1 MKKFIYLAV
10 GVALMASCSSDF
22 DLSEGG
28 GNAGGSDVIG
38 FQMRTGNTS
47 RATTGLQS
55 AGHYNFGVFGY
66 KENDKVNPIMADY
79 LVGYF
84 DAAKG
89 YDPKTG
95 STVGDQPGIADGK
108 SSWMYEKMGYGQF
121 TGTYAGE
128 TVNPGTPYASNNE
141 GQYLRFWDN
150 KATQTCFYAYAPYV
164 NTGATGNTV
173 TYVDGTPKG
182 ESSDTYVLTIPSG
195 TIKHGFDDPST
206 YEFMYASAK
215 VEKTNYGHDVSLK
228 FNRLNAKVNI
238 KFWEDIEGYSVRLI
252 DLTADYGVA
261 ATPSI
266 KDGTSNKYGYK
277 LGKIYTENGAK
288 IQFNEHAEFQ
298 SMKQYEGLTTSA
310 PLNFKTPTASL
321 IGENRVMATPSPST
335 YYAIPKGSDAEVLAN
350 GAINY
355 TTTGTLDALL
365 KETGLTFHVSYEL
378 ISTTGEKIT
387 VTDATVHVPKDYC
400 NWEANKHYTYIFRIT
415 KNSNG
420 STGTTTPKPE
430 DPEVPTVNALYPI
443 VFDNCVVED
452 WTTEDSEWDI
462 TEGNTAIPYHNITLD
477 KYSVNAGEII
487 KITDITDSDRQ
498 NGHDIKWSN
507 ITVTKKGDSTPL
519 TGYTNGTPDKTINTS
534 GYAAGV
540 YTVTYTCPDYPE
552 HPSDPS
558 DPNYANQNHPQYWS
572 VDFVVGNT
580 YALTTEA
587 GLTEVGLGG
596 KLPVTVTKDG
606 HSFTADAAHL
616 YIEYPKNVDGSKVK
630 VNGSNQI
637 EVASDA
643 TPGIYNLCFKT
654 EYATDGGNVI
664 QVTVAKTPIV
674 VKDYQH
680 TLSTYLVKLG
690 ASPVTINITTP
701 TLHAYATKNLSVS
714 STMGT
719 TGVNLS
725 GNTITVDNTA
735 AEGTYTVT
743 YTVNAGRTSQVVENT
758 TFKVEN
764 TYKLTMSKTTISRD
778 LDRENDESIG
788 SDYIVVK
795 TFKNGN
801 ITDSDSDVP
810 AELQLKVMDGAT
822 DVTNLFK
829 ITKTATQ
836 NRYVLRVRK
845 TAEVNKEYTLVYT
858 GQTGKVVKA
867 KFTVQN

>member
-66 KENDKVNPIMADY
+66 KKNDKVNPIMGNY
-79 LVGYF
+79 LVGYL
-84 DAAKG
+84 DAKG
-89 YDPKTG
+89 YQPGTG
-95 STVGDQPGIADGK
+95 STVGDQPGVAD
-108 SSWMYEKMGYGQF
+108 STSYWMYEKMGYGQF
-121 TGTYAGE
+121 NGTYAGE
-128 TVNPGTPYASNNE
+128 TVNPNTPYASNNE
-141 GQYLRFWDN
+141 GQYLRYWD
-150 KATQTCFYAYAPYV
+150 KSADHTCFYAYAPYV
-164 NTGATGNTV
+164 NTGATGKTV

-182 ESSDTYVLTIPSG
+182 SSHDTYVLTIPNG

-215 VEKTNYGHDVSLK
+215 VLVGDYGHDVSLK

-266 KDGTSNKYGYK
+266 KEANQGSYGYK

-288 IQFNEHAEFQ
+288 IQFNADAEFK
-298 SMKQYEGLTTSA
+298 SMKQYEGVTTSA

-335 YYAIPKGSDAEVLAN
+335 YYAIPKGSTAGVLAN

-355 TTTGTLDALL
+355 TDAGTLEALL

-378 ISTTGEKIT
+378 ISTTGEKIK

-400 NWEANKHYTYIFRIT
+400 NWVANKHYTYIFRIT

-462 TEGNTAIPYHNITLD
+462 TEGNTSIPYHNITLD
-477 KYSVNAGEII
+477 KYSVNAGTP
-487 KITDITDSDRQ
+487 ITITGITDSDRQ
-498 NGHDIKWSN
+498 NGHAINWSSDYVK
-507 ITVTKKGDSTPL
+507 VTKKGESASISGIYDASAHTIATNTL
-519 TGYTNGTPDKTINTS
+519 T
-534 GYAAGV
+534 AGV
-540 YTVTYTCPDYPE
+540 YTVTYTCPHYTG
-552 HPSDPS
+552 
-558 DPNYANQNHPQYWS
+558 ANTNHPETWS
-572 VDFVVGNT
+572 VDFVVGNA
-580 YALTTEA
+580 YALTTEE

-596 KLPVTVTKDG
+596 KLPVTAKNTTTNTTPAG
-606 HSFTADAAHL
+606 TL
-616 YIEYPKNVDGSKVK
+616 YIEYPKNVDGSKVR

-637 EVASDA
+637 VVAADA
-643 TPGIYNLCFKT
+643 TPGTYNLCFKT
-654 EYATDGGNVI
+654 EYTFDGGNVT
-664 QVTVAKTPIV
+664 QVTVAKKKIV

-701 TLHAYATKNLSVS
+701 TLQAEATEALSVN
-714 STMGT
+714 GT
-719 TGVNLS
+719 TGISLDQIAKK
-725 GNTITVDNTA
+725 ITVDNTA
-735 AEGTYTVT
+735 KEGTYTVT
-743 YTVNAGRTSQVVENT
+743 YTVNSGRTSQVVKKT

-764 TYKLTMSKTTISRD
+764 TYDVTLSKNYIRRD
-778 LDRENDESIG
+778 EGRYNDK
-788 SDYIVVK
+788 DYGTDVITVSL
-795 TFKNGN
+795 FKNGVARN
-801 ITDSDSDVP
+801 YSSTVLTIMK
-810 AELQLKVMDGAT
+810 EDGT
-822 DVTNLFK
+822 DVTSNCRFVNINSNTCDLQVS
-829 ITKTATQ
+829 KTVANGTY
-836 NRYVLRVRK
+836 YVVF
-845 TAEVNKEYTLVYT
+845 T
-858 GQTGKVVKA
+858 GQAGKAVKA

>member
-1 MKKFIYLAV
+1 MKKFLYFAV
-10 GVALMASCSSDF
+10 GAALLTGCSSDF
-22 DLSEGG
+22 DLAEGM
-28 GNAGGSDVIG
+28 GNAGGSNTIG
-38 FQMRTGNTS
+38 FQMHTGNTS
-47 RATTGLQS
+47 RATTGLQG

-66 KENDKVNPIMADY
+66 KANDKVNPVMGDY
-79 LVGYF
+79 LVGYL
-84 DAAKG
+84 DAKG
-89 YDPKTG
+89 YQPATG
-95 STVGDQPGIADGK
+95 STVDDQPGVADGT
-108 SSWMYEKMGYGQF
+108 SYWMYEKMGFGQF
-121 TGTYAGE
+121 NGTYAGE
-128 TVNPGTPYASNNE
+128 TVNPNTAYASNNE
-141 GQYLRFWDN
+141 GQYLRYWDQS
-150 KATQTCFYAYAPYV
+150 ASQTCFYAYAPYV
-164 NTGATGNTV
+164 NTGATGKAV

-182 ESSDTYVLTIPSG
+182 TSTSYTDTYVLTIPNG

-215 VEKTNYGHDVSLK
+215 VLSADYGHDVSLK

-298 SMKQYEGLTTSA
+298 SMKQYEGVTTSA

-321 IGENRVMATPSPST
+321 IGENRVLATPSPST
-335 YYAIPKGSDAEVLAN
+335 YYAIPKGSDADVLLN

-355 TTTGTLDALL
+355 TTNGTLDALL

-378 ISTTGEKIT
+378 ISTTGEKIK

-400 NWEANKHYTYIFRIT
+400 NWVANKHYTYIFRIT

-462 TEGNTAIPYHNITLD
+462 TEGNTAIPYHNITLSA
-477 KYSVNAGEII
+477 YSVNAGTDIT
-487 KITDITDSDRQ
+487 ITDITDSDRQ
-498 NGHDIKWSN
+498 NGHEIVWSN
-507 ITVTKKGDSTPL
+507 VTVTKKGESTSISGIYDANTQKITT
-519 TGYTNGTPDKTINTS
+519 TGL
-534 GYAAGV
+534 AAGV
-540 YTVTYTCPDYPE
+540 YTVTYKCPHYTG
-552 HPSDPS
+552 
-558 DPNYANQNHPQYWS
+558 ANKNHPESWS

-580 YALTTEA
+580 YALTTEEN
-587 GLTEVGLGG
+587 LTEVGLGG

-606 HSFTADAAHL
+606 TSFTADADHL
-616 YIEYPKNVDGSKVK
+616 YIEYPKHVDGSKVT
-630 VNGSNQI
+630 VNASNEI
-637 EVASDA
+637 VVAADA
-643 TPGIYNLCFKT
+643 TPGTYNLCFKT

-690 ASPVTINITTP
+690 ASPVDIKVTTP
-701 TLHAYATKNLSVS
+701 TLGDHVTGALSVTS
-714 STMGT
+714 A
-719 TGVNLS
+719 TGVTLS
-725 GNTITVDNTA
+725 GNTVSVANTA

-743 YTVNAGRTSQVVENT
+743 FTVNDTRTSKVVET
-758 TFKVEN
+758 ATFKVEN
-764 TYKLTMSKTTISRD
+764 TYDVTLSKNYIRRD
-778 LDRENDESIG
+778 EGRANNA
-788 SDYIVVK
+788 DYGTDFIKVSL
-795 TFKNGN
+795 FKNGTTAVDASAATVDVVN
-801 ITDSDSDVP
+801 EAGTSVKSACDLSTTSGNTIT
-810 AELQLKVMDGAT
+810 LKVS
-822 DVTNLFK
+822 
-829 ITKTATQ
+829 KTVANGTY
-836 NRYVLRVRK
+836 YV
-845 TAEVNKEYTLVYT
+845 VYK

-867 KFTVQN
+867 QFTVQN

>member
-66 KENDKVNPIMADY
+66 KKNDKVNPIMGNY
-79 LVGYF
+79 LVGYL
-84 DAAKG
+84 DAKG
-89 YDPKTG
+89 YQPGTG
-95 STVGDQPGIADGK
+95 STVGDQPGVADGT
-108 SSWMYEKMGYGQF
+108 SYWMYEKMGYGQF
-121 TGTYAGE
+121 NGTYAGE
-128 TVNPGTPYASNNE
+128 TVNPTPPYASNNE
-141 GQYLRFWDN
+141 GQYLRYWD
-150 KATQTCFYAYAPYV
+150 KSADHTCFYAYAPYV
-164 NTGATGNTV
+164 NTGATGKTV

-182 ESSDTYVLTIPSG
+182 SSHDTYVLTIPNG

-215 VEKTNYGHDVSLK
+215 VLVGDYGHDVSLK

-252 DLTADYGVA
+252 DLTPAYGVA

-266 KDGTSNKYGYK
+266 KEAGQGSYGYK
-277 LGKIYTENGAK
+277 LGKIYTKNGVK
-288 IQFNEHAEFQ
+288 IKFNEDAEFQ
-298 SMKQYEGLTTSA
+298 NLKQYAGETTSA
-310 PLNFKTPTASL
+310 PLDFKTPTASL

-335 YYAIPKGSDAEVLAN
+335 YYAIPKGSGANVLAD
-350 GAINY
+350 GELNY
-355 TTTGTLDALL
+355 SASGSAPATELAQ
-365 KETGLTFHVSYEL
+365 TGLTFHVSYEL

-452 WTTEDSEWDI
+452 WATEDSEWNI
-462 TEGNTAIPYHNITLD
+462 TDGNTPIPYHNITLD
-477 KYSVNAGEII
+477 AYSVNAGAT
-487 KITDITDSDRQ
+487 ITIDDIVDSDRQ
-498 NGHDIKWSN
+498 NGHAIDWN
-507 ITVTKKGDSTPL
+507 AITVTKKGEGASIPGIYDASAHTIATNTL
-519 TGYTNGTPDKTINTS
+519 T
-534 GYAAGV
+534 AGV
-540 YTVTYTCPDYPE
+540 YTVTYTCL
-552 HPSDPS
+552 
-558 DPNYANQNHPQYWS
+558 ANTNHPQTWS

-580 YALTTEA
+580 YELTTEEN
-587 GLTEVGLGG
+587 LSEVGLGG
-596 KLPVTVTKDG
+596 KLPVTVKKDG
-606 HSFTADAAHL
+606 TLFTADAAHL

-630 VNGSNQI
+630 VNESTNQI
-637 EVASDA
+637 EVAADA
-643 TPGIYNLCFKT
+643 TPGTYNLCFKT

-664 QVTVAKTPIV
+664 QVTVAKKQIV

-680 TLSTYLVKLG
+680 SLSTYLVKLG
-690 ASPVTINITTP
+690 ASPVNIHVTTP
-701 TLHAYATKNLSVS
+701 TLGANATGALSLS
-714 STMGT
+714 GPSA
-719 TGVNLS
+719 TGITRS
-725 GNTITVDNTA
+725 GNTISVANTA

-743 YTVNAGRTSQVVENT
+743 YTVNQGRTSEVVKT
-758 TFKVEN
+758 ATFKVEN
-764 TYKLTMSKTTISRD
+764 TYDVTLSKNYIRRD
-778 LDRENDESIG
+778 KDRPNGRDYG
-788 SDYIVVK
+788 SDYIMVSLS
-795 TFKNGN
+795 KNGTN
-801 ITDSDSDVP
+801 VEATPQSNVDITNEAGTSIKTQCLFYEFAGNTIKFKVGKNVP
-810 AELQLKVMDGAT
+810 NGT
-822 DVTNLFK
+822 Y
-829 ITKTATQ
+829 
-836 NRYVLRVRK
+836 YV
-845 TAEVNKEYTLVYT
+845 VYT
-858 GQTGKVVKA
+858 GQAQKVVKA

>member
-66 KENDKVNPIMADY
+66 KKNDKVNPIMGNY
-79 LVGYF
+79 LVGYL
-84 DAAKG
+84 DAKG
-89 YDPKTG
+89 YQPRTG
-95 STVGDQPGIADGK
+95 STVGDQPGVADGT
-108 SSWMYEKMGYGQF
+108 SYWMYEKMGYGQF
-121 TGTYAGE
+121 NGTYAGE
-128 TVNPGTPYASNNE
+128 TVNPNTPYASNNE
-141 GQYLRFWDN
+141 GQYLRYWD
-150 KATQTCFYAYAPYV
+150 KSADHTCFYAYAPYV
-164 NTGATGNTV
+164 NTGATGKTV

-182 ESSDTYVLTIPSG
+182 SSHDTYVLTIPNG

-215 VEKTNYGHDVSLK
+215 VLVGDYGHDVSLK

-252 DLTADYGVA
+252 DLTPAYGVA

-266 KDGTSNKYGYK
+266 KEAGQGSYGYK
-277 LGKIYTENGAK
+277 LGKIYTKNGVK
-288 IQFNEHAEFQ
+288 IKFNADAEFQ
-298 SMKQYEGLTTSA
+298 SLKQYAGETTSD

-335 YYAIPKGSDAEVLAN
+335 YYAIPKGSGANVLAD
-350 GAINY
+350 GELNY
-355 TTTGTLDALL
+355 SASGSAPATELAQ
-365 KETGLTFHVSYEL
+365 TGLTFHVSYEL

-387 VTDATVHVPKDYC
+387 VTDATVHVPQDYC

-452 WTTEDSEWDI
+452 WTTEDTEWNI
-462 TEGNTAIPYHNITLD
+462 TDGNTPIPYHNITLS
-477 KYSVNAGEII
+477 KYSVNAGE
-487 KITDITDSDRQ
+487 DITITSITNSDRQ
-498 NGHDIKWSN
+498 NVHSIDWN
-507 ITVTKKGDSTPL
+507 AITVTKKGDSTPQAV
-519 TGYTNGTPDKTINTS
+519 YTPAEKKISTAGL
-534 GYAAGV
+534 AGV
-540 YTVTYTCPDYPE
+540 YTVTYTCPHYTG
-552 HPSDPS
+552 
-558 DPNYANQNHPQYWS
+558 ANTNHPETWS

-580 YALTTEA
+580 YELTTQDN
-587 GLTEVGLGG
+587 LPEVGLGG
-596 KLPVTVTKDG
+596 KLPVIVKKDNASITPVVG
-606 HSFTADAAHL
+606 QL

-630 VNGSNQI
+630 VNADNQI
-637 EVASDA
+637 EVAANA

-664 QVTVAKTPIV
+664 QVTVAKKQIV

-680 TLSTYLVKLG
+680 SLSTYLVKLG
-690 ASPVTINITTP
+690 ATPVIINVTTP
-701 TLHAYATKNLSVS
+701 TINANATGDLSV
-714 STMGT
+714 TGENGV
-719 TGVNLS
+719 TGVTLLS
-725 GNTITVDNTA
+725 NNTIKVDNSA
-735 AEGTYTVT
+735 KEGTYTVT
-743 YTVNAGRTSQVVENT
+743 YTVNGGRTSQVVKT
-758 TFKVEN
+758 ATFKVEN
-764 TYKLTMSKTTISRD
+764 TYGVTLSKNYIRRD
-778 LDRENDESIG
+778 KDRPNGRDYG
-788 SDYIVVK
+788 SDFIMVSL
-795 TFKNGN
+795 FKNGTTVEATTQSN
-801 ITDSDSDVP
+801 VDITNEAGTSIKTQCLFYEFAGNTIKFKVGKNVP
-810 AELQLKVMDGAT
+810 NGT
-822 DVTNLFK
+822 Y
-829 ITKTATQ
+829 
-836 NRYVLRVRK
+836 YV
-845 TAEVNKEYTLVYT
+845 VYT
-858 GQTGKVVKA
+858 GQAHKVVKA

>member
-1 MKKFIYLAV
+1 
-10 GVALMASCSSDF
+10 MASCSSDF

-47 RATTGLQS
+47 RATTGLQNS
-55 AGHYNFGVFGY
+55 GHYNFGVFGY

-89 YDPKTG
+89 YDPETG

-108 SSWMYEKMGYGQF
+108 SYWMYEKMGYGQF

-128 TVNPGTPYASNNE
+128 TVNPNTPYASNNE

-164 NTGATGNTV
+164 NTGATGKTV

-182 ESSDTYVLTIPSG
+182 SSHDTYVLTIPNG

-215 VEKTNYGHDVSLK
+215 VLVGDYGHDVSLK

-252 DLTADYGVA
+252 DLTPAYGVA

-266 KDGTSNKYGYK
+266 KNGGGSYGYQK
-277 LGKIYTENGAK
+277 GTIYTANGAK
-288 IQFNEHAEFQ
+288 IQFNANAAFQ
-298 SMKQYEGLTTSA
+298 SLKQYAGETTSD

-335 YYAIPKGSDAEVLAN
+335 YYAIPKGSTAGVLPNDAD
-350 GAINY
+350 NY
-355 TTTGTLDALL
+355 TDVGTLHDSLA
-365 KETGLTFHVSYEL
+365 KTGLTFHVSYEL

-452 WTTEDSEWDI
+452 WTTEDSEWNI
-462 TEGNTAIPYHNITLD
+462 TDGNTAIPYHNITLS
-477 KYSVNAGEII
+477 KYSVKAGTDIEI
-487 KITDITDSDRQ
+487 TGITDSDRQ
-498 NGHDIKWSN
+498 NGHAIDWTA
-507 ITVTKKGDSTPL
+507 ITVTKKGESASIPGIYDASAHTIATNTL
-519 TGYTNGTPDKTINTS
+519 T
-534 GYAAGV
+534 AGV
-540 YTVTYTCPDYPE
+540 YTVTYTCPHYTG
-552 HPSDPS
+552 
-558 DPNYANQNHPQYWS
+558 ANTNHPQTWS

-580 YALTTEA
+580 YVLTTEEN
-587 GLTEVGLGG
+587 LSEVGLGG
-596 KLPVTVTKDG
+596 KLPVTVKKDG
-606 HSFTADAAHL
+606 TLFTADAAHL

-630 VNGSNQI
+630 VNESTNQI
-637 EVASDA
+637 EVAADA
-643 TPGIYNLCFKT
+643 TPGTYNLCFKT

-690 ASPVTINITTP
+690 ASPVNIHVTTP
-701 TLHAYATKNLSVS
+701 TLGANATGALSVPS
-714 STMGT
+714 APGIT
-719 TGVNLS
+719 LS

-743 YTVNAGRTSQVVENT
+743 YTVNDTRISKVVKT
-758 TFKVEN
+758 ASFKVEN
-764 TYKLTMSKTTISRD
+764 TYDVTLSKNYIRRD
-778 LDRENDESIG
+778 KDRPNGESYG
-788 SDYIVVK
+788 TDYIMVSL
-795 TFKNGN
+795 FKNGTN
-801 ITDSDSDVP
+801 SVDADAVQSSIDITNEAGTSVKTLCYFYGPSSN
-810 AELQLKVMDGAT
+810 KIK
-822 DVTNLFK
+822 FK
-829 ITKTATQ
+829 
-836 NRYVLRVRK
+836 VRK
-845 TAEVNKEYTLVYT
+845 NVPNGTYYVVYT

>member
-1 MKKFIYLAV
+1 MKKFFYLAV

-66 KENDKVNPIMADY
+66 KKNDMVNPIMADY
-79 LVGYF
+79 LVGYL
-84 DAAKG
+84 DAKG
-89 YDPKTG
+89 YQPRTG
-95 STVGDQPGIADGK
+95 STVGDLPGVADGT
-108 SSWMYEKMGYGQF
+108 SYWMYEKMGYGQF

-128 TVNPGTPYASNNE
+128 TVNPNTPYASNNE
-141 GQYLRFWDN
+141 GQYLRYWD
-150 KATQTCFYAYAPYV
+150 KSADHTCFYAYAPYV
-164 NTGATGNTV
+164 NTGATGKTV

-182 ESSDTYVLTIPSG
+182 SSHDTYVLTIPNG

-215 VEKTNYGHDVSLK
+215 VLVGDYGHDVSLK

-266 KDGTSNKYGYK
+266 KEAGQGSYGYK
-277 LGKIYTENGAK
+277 LGKIYTKNGVK
-288 IQFNEHAEFQ
+288 IKFNADAEFQ
-298 SMKQYEGLTTSA
+298 NLKQYAGETTSD

-335 YYAIPKGSDAEVLAN
+335 YYAIPKGSGANVLAD
-350 GAINY
+350 GELNY
-355 TTTGTLDALL
+355 SASGSAPATELAQ
-365 KETGLTFHVSYEL
+365 TGLTFHVSYEL

-387 VTDATVHVPKDYC
+387 VTDATVHVPQDYC

-420 STGTTTPKPE
+420 STGTTTPKPT

-452 WTTEDSEWDI
+452 WATEDTEWNI
-462 TEGNTAIPYHNITLD
+462 TDGNTAIPYHNITLS
-477 KYSVNAGEII
+477 KYSVNAGE
-487 KITDITDSDRQ
+487 DITITSITNSDRQ
-498 NGHDIKWSN
+498 NVHSIDWN
-507 ITVTKKGDSTPL
+507 AITVTKKGDSTPQAV
-519 TGYTNGTPDKTINTS
+519 YTPAEKKISTAGL
-534 GYAAGV
+534 AGV
-540 YTVTYTCPDYPE
+540 YTVTYTCPHYTG
-552 HPSDPS
+552 
-558 DPNYANQNHPQYWS
+558 ANTNHPETWS

-580 YALTTEA
+580 YELTTQDN
-587 GLTEVGLGG
+587 LPEVGLGG
-596 KLPVTVTKDG
+596 KLPVIVKKDNASITPVVG
-606 HSFTADAAHL
+606 QL

-630 VNGSNQI
+630 VNADNQI
-637 EVASDA
+637 EVAANA

-664 QVTVAKTPIV
+664 QVTVAKKQIV

-680 TLSTYLVKLG
+680 SLSTYLVKLG
-690 ASPVTINITTP
+690 ATPVIINVTTP
-701 TLHAYATKNLSVS
+701 TINANATGDLSV
-714 STMGT
+714 TGENGV
-719 TGVNLS
+719 TGVTLLS
-725 GNTITVDNTA
+725 NNTIKVDNSA
-735 AEGTYTVT
+735 KEGTYTVT
-743 YTVNAGRTSQVVENT
+743 YTVNGGRTSQVVKT
-758 TFKVEN
+758 ATFKVEN
-764 TYKLTMSKTTISRD
+764 TYGVTLSKNYIRRD
-778 LDRENDESIG
+778 KDRPNGRDYG
-788 SDYIVVK
+788 SDFIMVSL
-795 TFKNGN
+795 FKNGTTVEATTQSN
-801 ITDSDSDVP
+801 VDITNEAGTSIKTQCLFYEFAGNTIKFKVGKNVP
-810 AELQLKVMDGAT
+810 NGT
-822 DVTNLFK
+822 Y
-829 ITKTATQ
+829 
-836 NRYVLRVRK
+836 YV
-845 TAEVNKEYTLVYT
+845 VYT
-858 GQTGKVVKA
+858 GQAHKVVKA

>member
-66 KENDKVNPIMADY
+66 KANDKVNPIMGDY

-84 DAAKG
+84 DAANG
-89 YDPKTG
+89 YAPKAG
-95 STVGDQPGIADGK
+95 STWGDQPGVADGT
-108 SSWMYEKMGYGQF
+108 SYWMYEKMGYGQF

-141 GQYLRFWDN
+141 GQYLRYWDKSAN
-150 KATQTCFYAYAPYV
+150 QTCFYAYAPYV
-164 NTGATGNTV
+164 NTVAKGKTV

-182 ESSDTYVLTIPSG
+182 SSTDTYVLTIPNG
-195 TIKHGFDDPST
+195 AIKHGFDDPST

-215 VEKTNYGHDVSLK
+215 VLSADYGHDVSLK

-288 IQFNEHAEFQ
+288 IQFNEHAAFQ
-298 SMKQYEGLTTSA
+298 SMKQYEGVTTSA

-321 IGENRVMATPSPST
+321 IGENRVLATPSPST

-400 NWEANKHYTYIFRIT
+400 NWVANKHYTYIFRIT

-462 TEGNTAIPYHNITLD
+462 TEGNTAIPYHNITLS
-477 KYSVNAGEII
+477 KYSVNAGED
-487 KITDITDSDRQ
+487 ITITSITDSDRQ
-498 NGHDIKWSN
+498 NVHSIDWN
-507 ITVTKKGDSTPL
+507 AITVTKKGDSTPQAV
-519 TGYTNGTPDKTINTS
+519 YTPAEKKIATNTL
-534 GYAAGV
+534 AAGV
-540 YTVTYTCPDYPE
+540 YTVTYTCPHYTG
-552 HPSDPS
+552 
-558 DPNYANQNHPQYWS
+558 ANTNHPETWS

-580 YALTTEA
+580 YELTTQDN
-587 GLTEVGLGG
+587 LPEVGLGG
-596 KLPVTVTKDG
+596 KLPVIVKKDNASITPVVG
-606 HSFTADAAHL
+606 QL

-630 VNGSNQI
+630 VNNDNQI
-637 EVASDA
+637 EVAANA

-664 QVTVAKTPIV
+664 QVTVAKKEIV

-680 TLSTYLVKLG
+680 SLSTYLVKLG
-690 ASPVTINITTP
+690 ATPVIINVTTP
-701 TLHAYATKNLSVS
+701 TINANATGDLSV
-714 STMGT
+714 TGENGV
-719 TGVNLS
+719 TGVTLLS
-725 GNTITVDNTA
+725 NNTIKVDNSA
-735 AEGTYTVT
+735 KEGTYTVT
-743 YTVNAGRTSQVVENT
+743 YTVNGGRTSQVVKT
-758 TFKVEN
+758 ATFKVEN
-764 TYKLTMSKTTISRD
+764 TYGVTLSKNYIRRD
-778 LDRENDESIG
+778 KDRPNGRDYG
-788 SDYIVVK
+788 SDFIMVSL
-795 TFKNGN
+795 FKNGTTVEATTQSN
-801 ITDSDSDVP
+801 VDITNEAGTSIKTQCLFYEFAGNTIKFKVGKNVP
-810 AELQLKVMDGAT
+810 NGT
-822 DVTNLFK
+822 Y
-829 ITKTATQ
+829 
-836 NRYVLRVRK
+836 YV
-845 TAEVNKEYTLVYT
+845 VYT
-858 GQTGKVVKA
+858 GQDHKVVKA

>member
-1 MKKFIYLAV
+1 MKKFFYLAV

-47 RATTGLQS
+47 RATTGLQNS
-55 AGHYNFGVFGY
+55 GHYNFGVFGY

-89 YDPKTG
+89 YDPETG

-108 SSWMYEKMGYGQF
+108 SYWMYEKMGYGQF
-121 TGTYAGE
+121 NGTYAGE
-128 TVNPGTPYASNNE
+128 TVNPNTPYASNNE
-141 GQYLRFWDN
+141 GQYLRYWD
-150 KATQTCFYAYAPYV
+150 KSADHTCFYAYAPYV
-164 NTGATGNTV
+164 NTGATGKTV

-182 ESSDTYVLTIPSG
+182 SSHDTYVLTIPNG
-195 TIKHGFDDPST
+195 TIQHGFDDPST

-215 VEKTNYGHDVSLK
+215 VLVGDYGHDVSLK

-252 DLTADYGVA
+252 DLTPAYGVA

-266 KDGTSNKYGYK
+266 KEDGQGSYGYK
-277 LGKIYTENGAK
+277 LGKIYTKNGVK
-288 IQFNEHAEFQ
+288 IKFNADAEFQ
-298 SMKQYEGLTTSA
+298 NLKQYAGETTSA
-310 PLNFKTPTASL
+310 PLDFKTPTASL

-335 YYAIPKGSDAEVLAN
+335 YYAIPKGSGANVLAD
-350 GAINY
+350 GELNY
-355 TTTGTLDALL
+355 SASGSAPATELAQ
-365 KETGLTFHVSYEL
+365 TGLTFHVSYEL

-452 WTTEDSEWDI
+452 WATEDSEWNI
-462 TEGNTAIPYHNITLD
+462 TDGNTPIPYHNITLS
-477 KYSVNAGEII
+477 KYSVNAGED
-487 KITDITDSDRQ
+487 ITITSITDSDRQ
-498 NGHDIKWSN
+498 NVHNINWN
-507 ITVTKKGDSTPL
+507 AITVTKKGDSAPQEV
-519 TGYTNGTPDKTINTS
+519 YTSAEKKIATNTL
-534 GYAAGV
+534 AAGV
-540 YTVTYTCPDYPE
+540 YTVTYTCPY
-552 HPSDPS
+552 
-558 DPNYANQNHPQYWS
+558 YTGANTNHPKTWS

-580 YALTTEA
+580 YELTTQDN
-587 GLTEVGLGG
+587 LPEVGLGG
-596 KLPVTVTKDG
+596 KLPVIVKKDNASITPVVG
-606 HSFTADAAHL
+606 QL

-630 VNGSNQI
+630 VNADNQI
-637 EVASDA
+637 EVAANA

-664 QVTVAKTPIV
+664 QVTVAKKQIV

-680 TLSTYLVKLG
+680 SLSTYLVKLG
-690 ASPVTINITTP
+690 ATPVTINVTTP
-701 TLHAYATKNLSVS
+701 TIDANATGDLSV
-714 STMGT
+714 TGENGV
-719 TGVNLS
+719 TGVTLLS
-725 GNTITVDNTA
+725 NTTIKVDNSA
-735 AEGTYTVT
+735 KEGTYTVT
-743 YTVNAGRTSQVVENT
+743 YTVNGGRTSQVVKT
-758 TFKVEN
+758 ATFKVEN
-764 TYKLTMSKTTISRD
+764 TYGVTLSKNYIRRD
-778 LDRENDESIG
+778 KDRPNGRDYG
-788 SDYIVVK
+788 SDFIMVSL
-795 TFKNGN
+795 FKNGTTVEATTQSN
-801 ITDSDSDVP
+801 VDITNEAGTSIKTQCLFYEFAGNTIKFKVGKNVP
-810 AELQLKVMDGAT
+810 NGT
-822 DVTNLFK
+822 Y
-829 ITKTATQ
+829 
-836 NRYVLRVRK
+836 YV
-845 TAEVNKEYTLVYT
+845 VYT
-858 GQTGKVVKA
+858 GQAHKVVKA

>member
-1 MKKFIYLAV
+1 MKKFVYLAV

-66 KENDKVNPIMADY
+66 KENDKVNPIMGNY
-79 LVGYF
+79 LVGYL
-84 DAAKG
+84 DAKG
-89 YDPKTG
+89 YQPGTG

-108 SSWMYEKMGYGQF
+108 SYWMYEKMGYGQF
-121 TGTYAGE
+121 NGTYAGE

-150 KATQTCFYAYAPYV
+150 SSTQTCFYAYAPYV
-164 NTGATGNTV
+164 NTGATSKTV

-182 ESSDTYVLTIPSG
+182 SSTDTYVLTIPNG
-195 TIKHGFDDPST
+195 AIKHGFDDPST

-215 VEKTNYGHDVSLK
+215 VEKINYGHDVSLK

-252 DLTADYGVA
+252 DLTPAYGVA

-277 LGKIYTENGAK
+277 HGAIYVENGAK
-288 IQFNEHAEFQ
+288 IQFNENAVFQ
-298 SMKQYEGLTTSA
+298 SLKQYEGVTTQE
-310 PLNFKTPTASL
+310 PLNFKSPTAPA
-321 IGENRVMATPSPST
+321 IGESRVLATSSPST
-335 YYAIPKGSDAEVLAN
+335 YYAIPKGSDAGVLSN
-350 GAINY
+350 TAIQY
-355 TTTGTLDALL
+355 TDAGTLNTLL

-400 NWEANKHYTYIFRIT
+400 DWTANKHYTYIFRIT

-420 STGTTTPKPE
+420 STGTTTPKPD
-430 DPEVPTVNALYPI
+430 DPEVPSVPALYPI

-462 TEGNTAIPYHNITLD
+462 TGENTPIPYHNITLD

-540 YTVTYTCPDYPE
+540 YTVTYKCPDYPE

-558 DPNYANQNHPQYWS
+558 DPNYANQNHPKSWS

-580 YALTTEA
+580 YALATEA
-587 GLTEVGLGG
+587 DLTEVGLGG
-596 KLPVTVTKDG
+596 KLPVTVKKDG
-606 HSFTADAAHL
+606 TSFTADAAHL

-630 VNGSNQI
+630 VNESTNQI
-637 EVASDA
+637 EVAADA
-643 TPGIYNLCFKT
+643 TPGTYNLCFKT

-664 QVTVAKTPIV
+664 QVTVAKKQIV

-680 TLSTYLVKLG
+680 SLSTYLVKLG
-690 ASPVTINITTP
+690 ASPVNIHVTTP
-701 TLHAYATKNLSVS
+701 TLGANATGALSVPS
-714 STMGT
+714 A
-719 TGVNLS
+719 TGITLS
-725 GNTITVDNTA
+725 GNTISVANTA

-743 YTVNAGRTSQVVENT
+743 YTVNQGRTSEVVKT
-758 TFKVEN
+758 ATFKVEN
-764 TYKLTMSKTTISRD
+764 TYDVTLSKNYIRRD
-778 LDRENDESIG
+778 KDRPNGDG
-788 SDYIVVK
+788 YGTDYIMVSL
-795 TFKNGN
+795 FKNGTPN
-801 ITDSDSDVP
+801 VDANAVQSTVDITNEAGTSVKTLCHFYEPSANTIKFKVGKNVP
-810 AELQLKVMDGAT
+810 NGT
-822 DVTNLFK
+822 F
-829 ITKTATQ
+829 
-836 NRYVLRVRK
+836 YV
-845 TAEVNKEYTLVYT
+845 VYT
-858 GQTGKVVKA
+858 GQDHKVVKA

>member
-79 LVGYF
+79 LVGYL
-84 DAAKG
+84 DAKG
-89 YDPKTG
+89 YQPRTG
-95 STVGDQPGIADGK
+95 STVGDQPGVADGT
-108 SSWMYEKMGYGQF
+108 SYWMYEKMGYGQF
-121 TGTYAGE
+121 NGTYAGE
-128 TVNPGTPYASNNE
+128 TVNPNTPYASNNE
-141 GQYLRFWDN
+141 GQYLRYWD
-150 KATQTCFYAYAPYV
+150 KSADHTCFYAYAPYV
-164 NTGATGNTV
+164 NTGATGKTV

-182 ESSDTYVLTIPSG
+182 SSHDTYVLTIPNG

-215 VEKTNYGHDVSLK
+215 VSVGDYGHDVSLK

-252 DLTADYGVA
+252 DLTPAYGVA

-266 KDGTSNKYGYK
+266 KEAGQGSYGYK
-277 LGKIYTENGAK
+277 LGKIYTENGVK
-288 IQFNEHAEFQ
+288 IKFNADAEFQ
-298 SMKQYEGLTTSA
+298 SLKQYAGETTSD

-335 YYAIPKGSDAEVLAN
+335 YYAIPKGSGANVLAD
-350 GAINY
+350 GELNY
-355 TTTGTLDALL
+355 SASGSAPATELAQ
-365 KETGLTFHVSYEL
+365 TGLTFHVSYEL

-387 VTDATVHVPKDYC
+387 VTDATVHVPQDYC

-420 STGTTTPKPE
+420 STGTTTPDPT

-452 WTTEDSEWDI
+452 WATEDSEWNI
-462 TEGNTAIPYHNITLD
+462 TDGNTPIPYHNITLS
-477 KYSVNAGEII
+477 KYSVNAGED
-487 KITDITDSDRQ
+487 ITITSITDSERQ
-498 NGHDIKWSN
+498 NVHNINWN
-507 ITVTKKGDSTPL
+507 AITVTKKGESASISGIYDASAHTIATNTL
-519 TGYTNGTPDKTINTS
+519 T
-534 GYAAGV
+534 AGV
-540 YTVTYTCPDYPE
+540 YTVTYTCPHYTG
-552 HPSDPS
+552 
-558 DPNYANQNHPQYWS
+558 ANKNHPETWS

-580 YALTTEA
+580 YELTTEVN
-587 GLTEVGLGG
+587 LSEVGLGG
-596 KLPVTVTKDG
+596 KLPVTVKKDG
-606 HSFTADAAHL
+606 TPFAADAAHL

-630 VNGSNQI
+630 VNESTNQI
-637 EVASDA
+637 EVAADA
-643 TPGIYNLCFKT
+643 TPGTYNLCFKT

-664 QVTVAKTPIV
+664 QVTVAKKQIV

-680 TLSTYLVKLG
+680 SLSTYLVKLG
-690 ASPVTINITTP
+690 ASPVNIHVTTP
-701 TLHAYATKNLSVS
+701 TLGANATGALSVTS
-714 STMGT
+714 A
-719 TGVNLS
+719 TGITLS
-725 GNTITVDNTA
+725 GNTISVDNSA

-743 YTVNAGRTSQVVENT
+743 YTVNQGRTSEVVKT
-758 TFKVEN
+758 ATFKVEN
-764 TYKLTMSKTTISRD
+764 TYDVTLSKNYIRRD
-778 LDRENDESIG
+778 KDRPNGRDYG
-788 SDYIVVK
+788 SDYIMVSF
-795 TFKNGN
+795 FKNGTN
-801 ITDSDSDVP
+801 VEATTVQSNVDITNEAGTSIKTQCLFYEFAGNTIKFKVRKDVP
-810 AELQLKVMDGAT
+810 NGT
-822 DVTNLFK
+822 Y
-829 ITKTATQ
+829 
-836 NRYVLRVRK
+836 YV
-845 TAEVNKEYTLVYT
+845 VYT
-858 GQTGKVVKA
+858 GQAHKVVKA

>member
-66 KENDKVNPIMADY
+66 KKNDKVNPIMGNY
-79 LVGYF
+79 LVGYL
-84 DAAKG
+84 DAKG
-89 YDPKTG
+89 YQPRTG
-95 STVGDQPGIADGK
+95 STVGDQPGVADGT
-108 SSWMYEKMGYGQF
+108 SYWMYEKMGYGQF
-121 TGTYAGE
+121 NGTYAGE
-128 TVNPGTPYASNNE
+128 TVNPNTPYASNNE
-141 GQYLRFWDN
+141 GQYLRYWD
-150 KATQTCFYAYAPYV
+150 KSADHTCFYAYAPYV
-164 NTGATGNTV
+164 NTGATGKTV

-182 ESSDTYVLTIPSG
+182 SSHDTYVLTIPNG
-195 TIKHGFDDPST
+195 TIEHGFDDPST

-215 VEKTNYGHDVSLK
+215 VLVGDYGHDVSLK

-252 DLTADYGVA
+252 DLTPAYGVA

-266 KDGTSNKYGYK
+266 KEAGQGSYGYK
-277 LGKIYTENGAK
+277 LGKIYTKNGVK
-288 IQFNEHAEFQ
+288 IQFNADAEFQ
-298 SMKQYEGLTTSA
+298 NLKQYAGETTSD

-335 YYAIPKGSDAEVLAN
+335 YYAIPKGSGANVLAD
-350 GAINY
+350 GELNY
-355 TTTGTLDALL
+355 IASGSAPATELAQ
-365 KETGLTFHVSYEL
+365 TGLTFHVSYEL

-452 WTTEDSEWDI
+452 WATEDSEWNI
-462 TEGNTAIPYHNITLD
+462 TDGNTAIPYHNITLS
-477 KYSVNAGEII
+477 KYSVNAGAT
-487 KITDITDSDRQ
+487 ITIDDIVDSDRQ
-498 NGHDIKWSN
+498 NGHAIDWN
-507 ITVTKKGDSTPL
+507 AITVTKKGEGSSIPGIYDASAHTIATNTL
-519 TGYTNGTPDKTINTS
+519 T
-534 GYAAGV
+534 AGV
-540 YTVTYTCPDYPE
+540 YTVTYTCPHYTG
-552 HPSDPS
+552 
-558 DPNYANQNHPQYWS
+558 ANTNHPKTWS

-580 YALTTEA
+580 YELTTEVN
-587 GLTEVGLGG
+587 LSEVGLGG
-596 KLPVTVTKDG
+596 KLPVTVKKDG
-606 HSFTADAAHL
+606 TSFTADAAHL

-630 VNGSNQI
+630 VNESTNQI
-637 EVASDA
+637 EVAADA
-643 TPGIYNLCFKT
+643 TPGTYNLCFKT

-664 QVTVAKTPIV
+664 QVTVAKKQIV

-680 TLSTYLVKLG
+680 SLSTYLVKLG
-690 ASPVTINITTP
+690 ASPVNIHVTTP
-701 TLHAYATKNLSVS
+701 TLGANATGALSVPS
-714 STMGT
+714 A
-719 TGVNLS
+719 TGITLS
-725 GNTITVDNTA
+725 GNTISVANTA

-743 YTVNAGRTSQVVENT
+743 YTVNQGRTSEVVKT
-758 TFKVEN
+758 ATFKVEN
-764 TYKLTMSKTTISRD
+764 TYDVTLSKNYIRRD
-778 LDRENDESIG
+778 KDRPNGDG
-788 SDYIVVK
+788 YGTDYIMVSL
-795 TFKNGN
+795 FKNGTPN
-801 ITDSDSDVP
+801 VDANAVQSTVDITNEAGTSVKTLCHFYEPSANTIKFKVGKNVP
-810 AELQLKVMDGAT
+810 NGT
-822 DVTNLFK
+822 Y
-829 ITKTATQ
+829 
-836 NRYVLRVRK
+836 YV
-845 TAEVNKEYTLVYT
+845 VYT
-858 GQTGKVVKA
+858 GQAHKVVKA

>member
-1 MKKFIYLAV
+1 MKKFFYLAV

-89 YDPKTG
+89 YDPETG

-108 SSWMYEKMGYGQF
+108 SYWMYEKMGYGQF

-128 TVNPGTPYASNNE
+128 TVNPNTPYASNNE

-215 VEKTNYGHDVSLK
+215 VLSADYGHDVSLK

-288 IQFNEHAEFQ
+288 IQFNEHAALQ
-298 SMKQYEGLTTSA
+298 SMKQYEGVTTSA

-321 IGENRVMATPSPST
+321 IGENRVLATPSPST

-400 NWEANKHYTYIFRIT
+400 NWVANKHYTYIFRIT

-452 WTTEDSEWDI
+452 WATEDSEWNI
-462 TEGNTAIPYHNITLD
+462 TDGNTPIPYHNITLD
-477 KYSVNAGEII
+477 AYSVNAGTDIEI
-487 KITDITDSDRQ
+487 TGITDSDRQ
-498 NGHDIKWSN
+498 NGHAINWN
-507 ITVTKKGDSTPL
+507 AITVTKKGESASIPGIYDASAHTIATNTL
-519 TGYTNGTPDKTINTS
+519 T
-534 GYAAGV
+534 AGV
-540 YTVTYTCPDYPE
+540 YTVTYTCP
-552 HPSDPS
+552 
-558 DPNYANQNHPQYWS
+558 ANTNHPQTWS

-580 YALTTEA
+580 YALTTEE

-596 KLPVTVTKDG
+596 KLPVNVTKDTAP
-606 HSFTADAAHL
+606 FTPDAANL

-630 VNGSNQI
+630 VNADKQI
-637 EVASDA
+637 EVAADA
-643 TPGIYNLCFKT
+643 TPGTYNLCFKT
-654 EYATDGGNVI
+654 EYTTDGGNVI

-680 TLSTYLVKLG
+680 SLSTYLVKLG
-690 ASPVTINITTP
+690 ASPVTIHVTTP
-701 TLHAYATKNLSVS
+701 TLGANVTGALSVTS
-714 STMGT
+714 A
-719 TGVNLS
+719 TGIALS

-735 AEGTYTVT
+735 AEDTYTVT
-743 YTVNAGRTSQVVENT
+743 YTVNDTRISKVVKT
-758 TFKVEN
+758 ATFKVEN
-764 TYKLTMSKTTISRD
+764 TYGVTLSKNYIRRD
-778 LDRENDESIG
+778 KDRPNGQDYG
-788 SDYIVVK
+788 SDFIMVSL
-795 TFKNGN
+795 FKNGTTVEATTVQSN
-801 ITDSDSDVP
+801 VDITNEAGSSIKTQCEFYEVSGNTIKFKVRKDVP
-810 AELQLKVMDGAT
+810 NGT
-822 DVTNLFK
+822 Y
-829 ITKTATQ
+829 
-836 NRYVLRVRK
+836 YV
-845 TAEVNKEYTLVYT
+845 VYT
-858 GQTGKVVKA
+858 GQAHKVVKA

>member
-66 KENDKVNPIMADY
+66 KANDKVNPIMGDY

-84 DAAKG
+84 DAANG
-89 YDPKTG
+89 YAPKAG
-95 STVGDQPGIADGK
+95 STWGDQPGVAD
-108 SSWMYEKMGYGQF
+108 STSYWMYEKMGFGQF

-128 TVNPGTPYASNNE
+128 TVNPNTPYASNNE
-141 GQYLRFWDN
+141 GQYLRYWD
-150 KATQTCFYAYAPYV
+150 KSASQTCFYAYAPYV
-164 NTGATGNTV
+164 NTGATHKTV

-215 VEKTNYGHDVSLK
+215 VLSADYGHDVSLK

-252 DLTADYGVA
+252 DLTPAYGVA

-288 IQFNEHAEFQ
+288 IQFNEHAAFQ
-298 SMKQYEGLTTSA
+298 SMKQYEGVTTSA

-335 YYAIPKGSDAEVLAN
+335 YYAIPKGSDAGVLPN

-355 TTTGTLDALL
+355 TDAGTLNSLL
-365 KETGLTFHVSYEL
+365 KETGLTVHVSYEL
-378 ISTTGEKIT
+378 ISTTGEKIK

-400 NWEANKHYTYIFRIT
+400 NWVANKHYTYIFRIT

-462 TEGNTAIPYHNITLD
+462 TEGNTAIPYHNITLS
-477 KYSVNAGEII
+477 KYSVNAGED
-487 KITDITDSDRQ
+487 ITITSITDSDRQ
-498 NGHDIKWSN
+498 NVHSIDWN
-507 ITVTKKGDSTPL
+507 AITVTKKGDSTPQAVYTPAEKKIATNTL
-519 TGYTNGTPDKTINTS
+519 T
-534 GYAAGV
+534 AGV
-540 YTVTYTCPDYPE
+540 YTVTYTCPHYTG
-552 HPSDPS
+552 
-558 DPNYANQNHPQYWS
+558 ANTNHPETWS

-580 YALTTEA
+580 YELTTQDN
-587 GLTEVGLGG
+587 LPEVGLGG
-596 KLPVTVTKDG
+596 KLPVIVKKDNASITPVVG
-606 HSFTADAAHL
+606 QL

-630 VNGSNQI
+630 VNESTNQI
-637 EVASDA
+637 EVAADA
-643 TPGIYNLCFKT
+643 TPGTYNLCFKT
-654 EYATDGGNVI
+654 EYATDEGNVI
-664 QVTVAKTPIV
+664 QVTVAKKQIV

-680 TLSTYLVKLG
+680 SLSTYLVKLG
-690 ASPVTINITTP
+690 ATPVIINVTTP
-701 TLHAYATKNLSVS
+701 TINANATGDLSV
-714 STMGT
+714 TGENGV
-719 TGVNLS
+719 TGVTLLS
-725 GNTITVDNTA
+725 NNTIKVDNSA
-735 AEGTYTVT
+735 KEGTYTVT
-743 YTVNAGRTSQVVENT
+743 YTVNGGRTSQVVKT
-758 TFKVEN
+758 ATFKVEN
-764 TYKLTMSKTTISRD
+764 TYGVTLSKNYIRRD
-778 LDRENDESIG
+778 KDRPNGRDYG
-788 SDYIVVK
+788 SDFIMVSL
-795 TFKNGN
+795 FKNGTTVEATTQSN
-801 ITDSDSDVP
+801 VDITNEAGTSIKTQCLFYEFAGNTIKFKVGKNVP
-810 AELQLKVMDGAT
+810 NGT
-822 DVTNLFK
+822 Y
-829 ITKTATQ
+829 
-836 NRYVLRVRK
+836 YV
-845 TAEVNKEYTLVYT
+845 VYT
-858 GQTGKVVKA
+858 GQAHKVVKA

>member
-108 SSWMYEKMGYGQF
+108 SYWMYEKMGYGQF
-121 TGTYAGE
+121 NGTYAGE
-128 TVNPGTPYASNNE
+128 TVNPNTPYASNNE
-141 GQYLRFWDN
+141 GQYLRYWD
-150 KATQTCFYAYAPYV
+150 KSADHTCFYAYAPYV
-164 NTGATGNTV
+164 NTGATGKTV

-182 ESSDTYVLTIPSG
+182 SSHDTYVLTIPNG
-195 TIKHGFDDPST
+195 TIEHGFDDPST

-215 VEKTNYGHDVSLK
+215 VLVGDYGHDVSLK

-252 DLTADYGVA
+252 DLTPAYGVA

-266 KDGTSNKYGYK
+266 KEDGQGSYGYK
-277 LGKIYTENGAK
+277 LGRIYTKNGVK
-288 IQFNEHAEFQ
+288 IKFNADAEFQ
-298 SMKQYEGLTTSA
+298 NLKQYAGETTSD

-335 YYAIPKGSDAEVLAN
+335 YYAIPKGSGANVLAD
-350 GAINY
+350 GELNY
-355 TTTGTLDALL
+355 SASGSAPATELAQ
-365 KETGLTFHVSYEL
+365 TGLTFHVSYEL

-452 WTTEDSEWDI
+452 WATEDSEWNI
-462 TEGNTAIPYHNITLD
+462 TDGNTAIPYHNITLD
-477 KYSVNAGEII
+477 AYSVNAGTDIEI
-487 KITDITDSDRQ
+487 TGITDSDRQ
-498 NGHDIKWSN
+498 NGHAINWN
-507 ITVTKKGDSTPL
+507 AITVTKKGNATNLDKYNSGTHKIST
-519 TGYTNGTPDKTINTS
+519 TGL
-534 GYAAGV
+534 AAGV
-540 YTVTYTCPDYPE
+540 YTVTYTCPY
-552 HPSDPS
+552 
-558 DPNYANQNHPQYWS
+558 YTGANTNHPKTWS

-580 YALTTEA
+580 YELTTEVN
-587 GLTEVGLGG
+587 LSEVGLGG
-596 KLPVTVTKDG
+596 KLPVTVKKDG
-606 HSFTADAAHL
+606 TPFTADATHL

-630 VNGSNQI
+630 VNNDNQI
-637 EVASDA
+637 EVAADA
-643 TPGIYNLCFKT
+643 TPGTYNLCFKT

-664 QVTVAKTPIV
+664 QVTVAKKQIV

-680 TLSTYLVKLG
+680 SLSTYLVKLG
-690 ASPVTINITTP
+690 ASPVNIHVTTP
-701 TLHAYATKNLSVS
+701 TLGANATGALSVPS
-714 STMGT
+714 A
-719 TGVNLS
+719 TGITLS
-725 GNTITVDNTA
+725 GNTISVANTA
-735 AEGTYTVT
+735 AEGAYTVT
-743 YTVNAGRTSQVVENT
+743 YTVNGGRTSEVVKT
-758 TFKVEN
+758 ATFKVEN
-764 TYKLTMSKTTISRD
+764 TYGVTLSKNYIRRD
-778 LDRENDESIG
+778 KDRPNGLDYG
-788 SDYIVVK
+788 SDFIMVSL
-795 TFKNGN
+795 FKNGTTVEATTRSN
-801 ITDSDSDVP
+801 VDITNEAGTSIKTQCLFYEFAGNTIKFKVGKNVP
-810 AELQLKVMDGAT
+810 NGT
-822 DVTNLFK
+822 Y
-829 ITKTATQ
+829 
-836 NRYVLRVRK
+836 YV
-845 TAEVNKEYTLVYT
+845 VYT
-858 GQTGKVVKA
+858 GQAHKVVKA

>member
-47 RATTGLQS
+47 RATTGLQNS
-55 AGHYNFGVFGY
+55 GHYNFGVFGY

-89 YDPKTG
+89 YDPETG

-108 SSWMYEKMGYGQF
+108 SYWMYEKMGYGQF

-128 TVNPGTPYASNNE
+128 TVNPNTPYASNNE
-141 GQYLRFWDN
+141 GQYLRYWD
-150 KATQTCFYAYAPYV
+150 KSADHTCFYAYAPYV
-164 NTGATGNTV
+164 NTGAKGKTV

-182 ESSDTYVLTIPSG
+182 SSHDTYVLTIPNG

-215 VEKTNYGHDVSLK
+215 VLVGDYGHDVSLK

-252 DLTADYGVA
+252 DLTSAYGVA

-266 KDGTSNKYGYK
+266 KNGGGSYGYQK
-277 LGKIYTENGAK
+277 GTIYTANGAK
-288 IQFNEHAEFQ
+288 IQFNDNAEFQ
-298 SMKQYEGLTTSA
+298 SLKQYAGETTSD

-335 YYAIPKGSDAEVLAN
+335 YYAIPKGSTAGVLAN
-350 GAINY
+350 DAVSY
-355 TTTGTLDALL
+355 TDAGELHDSL
-365 KETGLTFHVSYEL
+365 AKTGLTFHVSYEL

-420 STGTTTPKPE
+420 STATTTPDPT

-462 TEGNTAIPYHNITLD
+462 TEGNTAIPYHNITLS
-477 KYSVNAGEII
+477 KYSVNAGED
-487 KITDITDSDRQ
+487 ITITSITDSDRQ
-498 NGHDIKWSN
+498 NVHYIDWN
-507 ITVTKKGDSTPL
+507 AITVTKKGDSTPQAV
-519 TGYTNGTPDKTINTS
+519 YTPAEKKIATNTL
-534 GYAAGV
+534 AAGV
-540 YTVTYTCPDYPE
+540 YTVTYTCPHYTG
-552 HPSDPS
+552 
-558 DPNYANQNHPQYWS
+558 ANTNHPETWS

-580 YALTTEA
+580 YELTTQDN
-587 GLTEVGLGG
+587 LPEVGLGG
-596 KLPVTVTKDG
+596 KLPVIVKKDNASITPVVG
-606 HSFTADAAHL
+606 QL

-630 VNGSNQI
+630 VNADNQI
-637 EVASDA
+637 EVAANA

-664 QVTVAKTPIV
+664 QVTVAKKQIV

-680 TLSTYLVKLG
+680 SLSTYLVKLG
-690 ASPVTINITTP
+690 DSPVIINVTTP
-701 TLHAYATKNLSVS
+701 TIDANATGDLSMPS
-714 STMGT
+714 A
-719 TGVNLS
+719 TGITLS
-725 GNTITVDNTA
+725 GNTISVANTA

-743 YTVNAGRTSQVVENT
+743 YTVNQGRTSQVVKYAS
-758 TFKVEN
+758 FKVEN
-764 TYKLTMSKTTISRD
+764 TYDVTLSKNYIRRD
-778 LDRENDESIG
+778 KDRPNGVDYG
-788 SDYIVVK
+788 SDFIMVSLS
-795 TFKNGN
+795 KNGTN
-801 ITDSDSDVP
+801 VEATPQSNVDITNEAGTSIKTQCLFYEFAGNTIKFKVGKNVP
-810 AELQLKVMDGAT
+810 NGT
-822 DVTNLFK
+822 Y
-829 ITKTATQ
+829 
-836 NRYVLRVRK
+836 YV
-845 TAEVNKEYTLVYT
+845 VYT
-858 GQTGKVVKA
+858 GQAHKVVKA

>member
-47 RATTGLQS
+47 RATTGLQNS
-55 AGHYNFGVFGY
+55 GHYNFGVFGY

-89 YDPKTG
+89 YDPETG

-108 SSWMYEKMGYGQF
+108 SYWMYEKMGYGQF

-128 TVNPGTPYASNNE
+128 TVNPNTPYASNNE

-182 ESSDTYVLTIPSG
+182 SSHDTYVLTIPNG

-215 VEKTNYGHDVSLK
+215 VLVGDYGHDVSLK

-266 KDGTSNKYGYK
+266 KNGGGSYGYQK
-277 LGKIYTENGAK
+277 GTIYTANGAK
-288 IQFNEHAEFQ
+288 IQFNDNAEFQ
-298 SMKQYEGLTTSA
+298 SLKQYAGETTSD

-335 YYAIPKGSDAEVLAN
+335 YYAIPKGSTAGVLAN
-350 GAINY
+350 DAVSY
-355 TTTGTLDALL
+355 TDAGELHDSL
-365 KETGLTFHVSYEL
+365 AKTGLTFHVSYEL

-452 WTTEDSEWDI
+452 WTTEDTEWNI
-462 TEGNTAIPYHNITLD
+462 TDGNTPIPYHNITLS
-477 KYSVNAGEII
+477 KYSVNAGTT
-487 KITDITDSDRQ
+487 ITIDDIVDSDRQ
-498 NGHDIKWSN
+498 NGHAIDWN
-507 ITVTKKGDSTPL
+507 AITVTKKGESASIPGIYDASAHTIATNTL
-519 TGYTNGTPDKTINTS
+519 T
-534 GYAAGV
+534 AGV
-540 YTVTYTCPDYPE
+540 YTVTYTCP
-552 HPSDPS
+552 
-558 DPNYANQNHPQYWS
+558 ANTNHPQTWS

-580 YALTTEA
+580 YELTTEVN
-587 GLTEVGLGG
+587 LSEVGLGG
-596 KLPVTVTKDG
+596 KLPVTVKKDG
-606 HSFTADAAHL
+606 TPFTADAAHL

-630 VNGSNQI
+630 VNESTNQI
-637 EVASDA
+637 EVAADA
-643 TPGIYNLCFKT
+643 TPGTYNLCFKT

-664 QVTVAKTPIV
+664 QVTVAKKQIV

-680 TLSTYLVKLG
+680 SLSTYLVKLG
-690 ASPVTINITTP
+690 ASPVTIHVTTP
-701 TLHAYATKNLSVS
+701 TLGANVTGALSVTS
-714 STMGT
+714 A
-719 TGVNLS
+719 TGIALS

-735 AEGTYTVT
+735 AEDTYTVT
-743 YTVNAGRTSQVVENT
+743 YTVNDTRISKVVKT
-758 TFKVEN
+758 ATFKVEN
-764 TYKLTMSKTTISRD
+764 TYGVTLSKNYIRRD
-778 LDRENDESIG
+778 KDRPNGQDYG
-788 SDYIVVK
+788 SDFIMVSL
-795 TFKNGN
+795 FKNGTTVEATTVQSN
-801 ITDSDSDVP
+801 VDITNEAGNSIKTQCEFYEVSGNTIKFKVRKDVP
-810 AELQLKVMDGAT
+810 NGT
-822 DVTNLFK
+822 Y
-829 ITKTATQ
+829 
-836 NRYVLRVRK
+836 YV
-845 TAEVNKEYTLVYT
+845 VYT

>member
-89 YDPKTG
+89 YDPETG
-95 STVGDQPGIADGK
+95 STIGDQPGIADGK
-108 SSWMYEKMGYGQF
+108 SYWMYEKMGYGQF

-128 TVNPGTPYASNNE
+128 TVNPNTPYASNNE

-164 NTGATGNTV
+164 NTGATGKTV

-182 ESSDTYVLTIPSG
+182 SSHDTYVLTIPNG

-215 VEKTNYGHDVSLK
+215 VLVGDYGHDVSLK

-266 KDGTSNKYGYK
+266 KNGGGSYGYQK
-277 LGKIYTENGAK
+277 GTIYTANGAK
-288 IQFNEHAEFQ
+288 IQFNDNAEFQ
-298 SMKQYEGLTTSA
+298 SLKQYAGETTSD

-335 YYAIPKGSDAEVLAN
+335 YYAIPKGSTAGVLAN
-350 GAINY
+350 DAVSY
-355 TTTGTLDALL
+355 TDAGELHDSL
-365 KETGLTFHVSYEL
+365 AKTGLTFHVSYEL

-452 WTTEDSEWDI
+452 WATEDSEWNI
-462 TEGNTAIPYHNITLD
+462 TDGNTPIPYHNITLD
-477 KYSVNAGEII
+477 AYSVNAGAT
-487 KITDITDSDRQ
+487 ITIDDIVDSDRQ
-498 NGHDIKWSN
+498 NGHAIDWN
-507 ITVTKKGDSTPL
+507 AITVTKKGEGASIPGIYDASAHTIATNTL
-519 TGYTNGTPDKTINTS
+519 T
-534 GYAAGV
+534 AGV
-540 YTVTYTCPDYPE
+540 YTVTYTCPHYTG
-552 HPSDPS
+552 
-558 DPNYANQNHPQYWS
+558 ANTNHPQTWS

-580 YALTTEA
+580 YVLTTEKN
-587 GLTEVGLGG
+587 LSEVGLGG
-596 KLPVTVTKDG
+596 KLPVTVKKDG
-606 HSFTADAAHL
+606 TLFTADAAHL

-630 VNGSNQI
+630 VNESTNQI
-637 EVASDA
+637 EVAADA
-643 TPGIYNLCFKT
+643 TPGTYNLCFKT
-654 EYATDGGNVI
+654 EYTTDGGNVI
-664 QVTVAKTPIV
+664 QVTVAKKQIV

-680 TLSTYLVKLG
+680 SLSTYLVKLG
-690 ASPVTINITTP
+690 ASPVNIHVTTP
-701 TLHAYATKNLSVS
+701 TLGANATGALSVTS
-714 STMGT
+714 A
-719 TGVNLS
+719 TGITLS
-725 GNTITVDNTA
+725 GNTISVANTA

-743 YTVNAGRTSQVVENT
+743 YTVNDTRISKVVKT
-758 TFKVEN
+758 ATFKVEN
-764 TYKLTMSKTTISRD
+764 TYDVTLSKNYIRRD
-778 LDRENDESIG
+778 KDRPNGRDYG
-788 SDYIVVK
+788 SDYIMVSF
-795 TFKNGN
+795 FKNGTN
-801 ITDSDSDVP
+801 VEATTVQSNVDITNEAGTSIKTQCLFYEFAGNTIKFKVGKNVP
-810 AELQLKVMDGAT
+810 NGT
-822 DVTNLFK
+822 Y
-829 ITKTATQ
+829 
-836 NRYVLRVRK
+836 YV
-845 TAEVNKEYTLVYT
+845 VYT
-858 GQTGKVVKA
+858 GQAHKVVKA

>member
-89 YDPKTG
+89 YDPETG

-108 SSWMYEKMGYGQF
+108 SYWMYEKMGYGQF

-128 TVNPGTPYASNNE
+128 TVNPNTPYASNNE

-252 DLTADYGVA
+252 DLTPAYGVA

-266 KDGTSNKYGYK
+266 MEAGQGSYGYK
-277 LGKIYTENGAK
+277 LGKIYTKNGVK
-288 IQFNEHAEFQ
+288 IQFNADAEFQ
-298 SMKQYEGLTTSA
+298 SLKQYAGETTSD

-335 YYAIPKGSDAEVLAN
+335 YYAIPKGSGANVLAD
-350 GAINY
+350 GELNY
-355 TTTGTLDALL
+355 SASGSAPATELAQ
-365 KETGLTFHVSYEL
+365 TGLTFHVSYEL

-387 VTDATVHVPKDYC
+387 VTDATVHVPQDYC

-452 WTTEDSEWDI
+452 WTTEDTEWNI
-462 TEGNTAIPYHNITLD
+462 TDGNTPIPYHNITLS
-477 KYSVNAGEII
+477 KYSVNAGE
-487 KITDITDSDRQ
+487 DITITSITNSDRQ
-498 NGHDIKWSN
+498 NVHSIDWN
-507 ITVTKKGDSTPL
+507 AITVTKKGDSTPQAV
-519 TGYTNGTPDKTINTS
+519 YTPAEKKISTAGL
-534 GYAAGV
+534 AGV
-540 YTVTYTCPDYPE
+540 YTVTYTCPHYTG
-552 HPSDPS
+552 
-558 DPNYANQNHPQYWS
+558 ANTNHPETWS

-580 YALTTEA
+580 YELTTQDN
-587 GLTEVGLGG
+587 LPEVGLGG
-596 KLPVTVTKDG
+596 KLPVIVKKDNASITPVVG
-606 HSFTADAAHL
+606 QL

-630 VNGSNQI
+630 VNADNQI
-637 EVASDA
+637 EVAANA

-664 QVTVAKTPIV
+664 QVTVAKKQIV

-680 TLSTYLVKLG
+680 SLSTYLVKLG
-690 ASPVTINITTP
+690 ATPVIINVTTP
-701 TLHAYATKNLSVS
+701 TINANATGDLSV
-714 STMGT
+714 TGENGV
-719 TGVNLS
+719 TGVTLLS
-725 GNTITVDNTA
+725 NNTIKVDNSA
-735 AEGTYTVT
+735 KEGTYTVT
-743 YTVNAGRTSQVVENT
+743 YTVNGGRTSQVVKT
-758 TFKVEN
+758 ATFKVEN
-764 TYKLTMSKTTISRD
+764 TYGVTLSKNYIRRD
-778 LDRENDESIG
+778 KDRPNGRDYG
-788 SDYIVVK
+788 SDFIMVSL
-795 TFKNGN
+795 FKNGTTVEATTQSN
-801 ITDSDSDVP
+801 VDITNEAGTSIKTQCLFYEFAGNTIKFKVGKNVP
-810 AELQLKVMDGAT
+810 NGT
-822 DVTNLFK
+822 Y
-829 ITKTATQ
+829 
-836 NRYVLRVRK
+836 YV
-845 TAEVNKEYTLVYT
+845 VYT
-858 GQTGKVVKA
+858 GQAHKVVKA

>member
-1 MKKFIYLAV
+1 ML
-10 GVALMASCSSDF
+10 ASCSSDF

-47 RATTGLQS
+47 RATTGLQG

-66 KENDKVNPIMADY
+66 KANDKVNPIMGDY

-84 DAAKG
+84 DAANG
-89 YDPKTG
+89 YAPKAG
-95 STVGDQPGIADGK
+95 STWGDMPGVADGK
-108 SSWMYEKMGYGQF
+108 SYWMYEKMGFGQF
-121 TGTYAGE
+121 NGTYAGE
-128 TVNPGTPYASNNE
+128 TVNPNTPYASNNE
-141 GQYLRFWDN
+141 GQYLRYWDN
-150 KATQTCFYAYAPYV
+150 RASQTCFYAYAPYV
-164 NTGATGNTV
+164 NTGATHQTV

-215 VEKTNYGHDVSLK
+215 VLVGDYGHDVSLK

-238 KFWEDIEGYSVRLI
+238 KFWEDIEGYSVRLT
-252 DLTADYGVA
+252 DLTPAYGVA

-277 LGKIYTENGAK
+277 LGKIYKENGAK
-288 IQFNEHAEFQ
+288 IKFNADAEFQ
-298 SMKQYEGLTTSA
+298 GLKQYVGATTQE
-310 PLNFKTPTASL
+310 PLNFKSPTASA
-321 IGENRVMATPSPST
+321 IGESRVLATSSPST
-335 YYAIPKGSDAEVLAN
+335 YYAIPKGREGN
-350 GAINY
+350 PI
-355 TTTGTLDALL
+355 TGTVKNVLPNGHIHYNSTGGAPDLDIVN
-365 KETGLTFHVSYEL
+365 TGLTFHVSYEL

-387 VTDATVHVPKDYC
+387 VTDATVHVPYNYC
-400 NWEANKHYTYIFRIT
+400 DWTANKHYTYIFRIT

-420 STGTTTPKPE
+420 STGTTTPKPT

-452 WTTEDSEWDI
+452 WTTEDNEWDI
-462 TEGNTAIPYHNITLD
+462 TEGNTAIPYHNITLSD
-477 KYSVNAGEII
+477 YSVKAGTD
-487 KITDITDSDRQ
+487 ITLSITDSDRQ
-498 NGHDIKWSN
+498 KDHRADSTK
-507 ITVTKKGDSTPL
+507 ITVTKKGESDPL
-519 TGYTNGTPDKTINTS
+519 PVYTAATKTIAT
-534 GYAAGV
+534 GTLAAGV
-540 YTVTYTCPDYPE
+540 YTVTYKCPHYTG
-552 HPSDPS
+552 
-558 DPNYANQNHPQYWS
+558 ANTNHPESWS

-580 YALTTEA
+580 YTLTTEA

-596 KLPVTVTKDG
+596 TLPVTTTNTTDPANHTTPAG
-606 HSFTADAAHL
+606 TL
-616 YIEYPKNVDGSKVK
+616 YIEYPTNVDGSKVK

-637 EVASDA
+637 EVAADA
-643 TPGIYNLCFKT
+643 TPGTYNLCFKT
-654 EYATDGGNVI
+654 EYTFDGGNVT

-690 ASPVTINITTP
+690 ATPVKIKVTTP
-701 TLHAYATKNLSVS
+701 TLGDHVTGDLSIATADGIS
-714 STMGT
+714 
-719 TGVNLS
+719 LS
-725 GNTITVDNTA
+725 GNTVSVANNA
-735 AEGTYTVT
+735 AEGTCTVT
-743 YTVNAGRTSQVVENT
+743 FTVNDTRTSKVVETT

-764 TYKLTMSKTTISRD
+764 TYKLTMTKTTISRD

-795 TFKNGN
+795 TYKNGN
-801 ITDSDSDVP
+801 ITNSDSDV
-810 AELQLKVMDGAT
+810 ASELQLKVMDGDT

-829 ITKTATQ
+829 ITKTAGQ

-845 TAEVNKEYTLVYT
+845 TAEVNKAYTLVYT
-858 GQTGKVVKA
+858 GQAGKAVQA
-867 KFTVQN
+867 QFTVQN

>member
-1 MKKFIYLAV
+1 MKKIIYLAV

-79 LVGYF
+79 LVGYL
-84 DAAKG
+84 DAKG
-89 YDPKTG
+89 YQPETG

-108 SSWMYEKMGYGQF
+108 SYWMYEKMGFGQF
-121 TGTYAGE
+121 NGTYAGE
-128 TVNPGTPYASNNE
+128 TVNPNTAYASNNE
-141 GQYLRFWDN
+141 GQYLRYWDQS
-150 KATQTCFYAYAPYV
+150 ASQTCFYAYAPYV
-164 NTGATGNTV
+164 NTGATGKAV

-182 ESSDTYVLTIPSG
+182 TSTSYTDTYVLTIPNG

-215 VEKTNYGHDVSLK
+215 VLSADYGHDVSLK

-288 IQFNEHAEFQ
+288 IQFNEHAAFQ
-298 SMKQYEGLTTSA
+298 SMKQYEGVTTSA

-321 IGENRVMATPSPST
+321 IGENRVLATPSPST

-452 WTTEDSEWDI
+452 WATEDSEWNI
-462 TEGNTAIPYHNITLD
+462 TDGNTPIPYHNITLS
-477 KYSVNAGEII
+477 KYSVNAGED
-487 KITDITDSDRQ
+487 ITITSITDSDRQ
-498 NGHDIKWSN
+498 NVHNINWN
-507 ITVTKKGDSTPL
+507 AITVTKKGDSTPQEV
-519 TGYTNGTPDKTINTS
+519 YTSAEKKIATNTL
-534 GYAAGV
+534 AAGV
-540 YTVTYTCPDYPE
+540 YTVTYTCPY
-552 HPSDPS
+552 
-558 DPNYANQNHPQYWS
+558 YTGANTNHPKTWS

-580 YALTTEA
+580 YELTTEEN
-587 GLTEVGLGG
+587 LSEVGLGG
-596 KLPVTVTKDG
+596 KLPVTVKKDG
-606 HSFTADAAHL
+606 TPFTADAAHL

-630 VNGSNQI
+630 VNADNQI
-637 EVASDA
+637 EVAANA

-664 QVTVAKTPIV
+664 QVTVAKKQIV

-680 TLSTYLVKLG
+680 SLSTYLVKLG
-690 ASPVTINITTP
+690 ATPVTINVTTP
-701 TLHAYATKNLSVS
+701 TIDANATGDLSV
-714 STMGT
+714 TGENGV
-719 TGVNLS
+719 TGVTLLS
-725 GNTITVDNTA
+725 NNTIKVDNSA
-735 AEGTYTVT
+735 KEGTYTVT
-743 YTVNAGRTSQVVENT
+743 YTVNGGRTSQVVKT
-758 TFKVEN
+758 ATFKVEN
-764 TYKLTMSKTTISRD
+764 TYGVTLSKNYIRRD
-778 LDRENDESIG
+778 KDRPNGRDYG
-788 SDYIVVK
+788 SDFIMVSL
-795 TFKNGN
+795 FKNGTTVEATTQSN
-801 ITDSDSDVP
+801 VDITNEAGTSIKTQCLFYEFAGNTIKFKVGKNVP
-810 AELQLKVMDGAT
+810 NGT
-822 DVTNLFK
+822 Y
-829 ITKTATQ
+829 
-836 NRYVLRVRK
+836 YV
-845 TAEVNKEYTLVYT
+845 VYT
-858 GQTGKVVKA
+858 GQAHKVVKA

>member
-66 KENDKVNPIMADY
+66 KENDKVNPIMGNY
-79 LVGYF
+79 LVGYL
-84 DAAKG
+84 DAKG
-89 YDPKTG
+89 YQPGTG
-95 STVGDQPGIADGK
+95 STVGDQPGVADGT
-108 SSWMYEKMGYGQF
+108 SYWMYEKMGYGQF
-121 TGTYAGE
+121 NGTYAGE
-128 TVNPGTPYASNNE
+128 TVNPNTPYASNNE
-141 GQYLRFWDN
+141 GQYLRYWD
-150 KATQTCFYAYAPYV
+150 KSADHTCFYAYAPYV
-164 NTGATGNTV
+164 NTGATGKTV

-182 ESSDTYVLTIPSG
+182 SSDDTYVLTIPNG

-215 VEKTNYGHDVSLK
+215 VLVGDYGHDVSLK

-252 DLTADYGVA
+252 DLTPAYGVA

-266 KDGTSNKYGYK
+266 KKAGEGSYGYK

-288 IQFNEHAEFQ
+288 IQFNANAEFQ
-298 SMKQYEGLTTSA
+298 SMKQYEGETTSA

-335 YYAIPKGSDAEVLAN
+335 YYAIPKGSDAGVLPN
-350 GAINY
+350 GAIHY
-355 TTTGTLDALL
+355 TDDGTLNTLL

-420 STGTTTPKPE
+420 STATTTPDPT

-452 WTTEDSEWDI
+452 WATEDSEWNI
-462 TEGNTAIPYHNITLD
+462 TDGNTAIPYHNITLS
-477 KYSVNAGEII
+477 KYSVNAGED
-487 KITDITDSDRQ
+487 ITITSITDSDRQ
-498 NGHDIKWSN
+498 NGHYIDWDA
-507 ITVTKKGDSTPL
+507 ITVTKKGDLTPQ
-519 TGYTNGTPDKTINTS
+519 TVYTSAEKKIATNTL
-534 GYAAGV
+534 AAGV
-540 YTVTYTCPDYPE
+540 YTVTYTCPHYTG
-552 HPSDPS
+552 
-558 DPNYANQNHPQYWS
+558 ANTNHPKTWS

-580 YALTTEA
+580 YELTTEVN
-587 GLTEVGLGG
+587 LSEVGLGG
-596 KLPVTVTKDG
+596 KLPVTVKKDG
-606 HSFTADAAHL
+606 TPFNADAAHL

-630 VNGSNQI
+630 VNESTNQI
-637 EVASDA
+637 EVAADA
-643 TPGIYNLCFKT
+643 TPGTYNLCFKT

-664 QVTVAKTPIV
+664 QVTVAKKQIV

-680 TLSTYLVKLG
+680 SLSTYLVKLG
-690 ASPVTINITTP
+690 ASPVNIHVTTP
-701 TLHAYATKNLSVS
+701 TLGANATGALNLSVPS
-714 STMGT
+714 A
-719 TGVNLS
+719 TGITLS
-725 GNTITVDNTA
+725 GNTISVANTA

-743 YTVNAGRTSQVVENT
+743 YTVNQGRTSEVVKT
-758 TFKVEN
+758 ATFKVEN
-764 TYKLTMSKTTISRD
+764 TYDVTLSKNYIRRD
-778 LDRENDESIG
+778 KDRPNGDG
-788 SDYIVVK
+788 YGTDYIMVSL
-795 TFKNGN
+795 FKNGTPN
-801 ITDSDSDVP
+801 VDANAVQSTVDITNEAGTSVKTLCHFYEPSANTIKFKVGKDVP
-810 AELQLKVMDGAT
+810 NGT
-822 DVTNLFK
+822 Y
-829 ITKTATQ
+829 
-836 NRYVLRVRK
+836 YV
-845 TAEVNKEYTLVYT
+845 VYT
-858 GQTGKVVKA
+858 GQDHKVVKA

>member
-66 KENDKVNPIMADY
+66 KANDKVNPIMGDY

-84 DAAKG
+84 DAANG
-89 YDPKTG
+89 YAPKAG
-95 STVGDQPGIADGK
+95 STWGDQPGVADGT
-108 SSWMYEKMGYGQF
+108 SYWMYEKMGFGQF

-128 TVNPGTPYASNNE
+128 TVNPNTPYASNNE
-141 GQYLRFWDN
+141 GQYLRYWD
-150 KATQTCFYAYAPYV
+150 KSASQTCFYAYAPYV
-164 NTGATGNTV
+164 NTGATGKAV

-182 ESSDTYVLTIPSG
+182 TSTSYTDTYVLTIPNG

-215 VEKTNYGHDVSLK
+215 VLSADYGHDVSLK

-288 IQFNEHAEFQ
+288 IQFNEHAAFQ
-298 SMKQYEGLTTSA
+298 SMKQYEGVTTSA

-321 IGENRVMATPSPST
+321 IGENRVLATPSPST

-400 NWEANKHYTYIFRIT
+400 NWVANKHYTYIFRIT

-462 TEGNTAIPYHNITLD
+462 TEGNTAIPYHNITLSA
-477 KYSVNAGEII
+477 YSVNAGTD
-487 KITDITDSDRQ
+487 ITITGITDSDRQ
-498 NGHDIKWSN
+498 IGHSVDYSK
-507 ITVTKKGDSTPL
+507 ITVTKKGDTTPL
-519 TGYTNGTPDKTINTS
+519 SVYTPATKTIKT
-534 GYAAGV
+534 GTLAAGV
-540 YTVTYTCPDYPE
+540 YTVTYTCPNYP
-552 HPSDPS
+552 DPGTQT
-558 DPNYANQNHPQYWS
+558 DPNYANQNHPKTWS

-580 YALTTEA
+580 YALATEA
-587 GLTEVGLGG
+587 DLTEVGLGG

-606 HSFTADAAHL
+606 TSFTADADHL
-616 YIEYPKNVDGSKVK
+616 YIEYPTNVDGSKVK

-637 EVASDA
+637 EVAADA
-643 TPGIYNLCFKT
+643 TPGTYNLCFKT
-654 EYATDGGNVI
+654 EYATEGSNVI

-690 ASPVTINITTP
+690 ASPVDVLVTTP
-701 TLHAYATKNLSVS
+701 TLGTGVTGALSV
-714 STMGT
+714 T
-719 TGVNLS
+719 TATGITLS
-725 GNTITVDNTA
+725 GNTVSVANTA

-764 TYKLTMSKTTISRD
+764 TYKLTMTKTTISRD

-801 ITDSDSDVP
+801 ITNSDSDVP

-836 NRYVLRVRK
+836 NRYLLRVRK

>member
-47 RATTGLQS
+47 RATTGLQG

-66 KENDKVNPIMADY
+66 KANDKVNPIMGDY

-84 DAAKG
+84 DAANG
-89 YDPKTG
+89 YAPKAG
-95 STVGDQPGIADGK
+95 STWGDQPGVADGT
-108 SSWMYEKMGYGQF
+108 SYWMYEKMGFGQF

-128 TVNPGTPYASNNE
+128 TVNPNTPYASNNE
-141 GQYLRFWDN
+141 GQYLRYWD
-150 KATQTCFYAYAPYV
+150 KSASQTCFYAYAPYV
-164 NTGATGNTV
+164 NTGATHKTV

-215 VEKTNYGHDVSLK
+215 VLSADYGHDVSLK

-266 KDGTSNKYGYK
+266 KNGGGSYGYQK
-277 LGKIYTENGAK
+277 GTIYTANGAK
-288 IQFNEHAEFQ
+288 IQFNDNAEFQ
-298 SMKQYEGLTTSA
+298 SLKQYAGETTSD

-335 YYAIPKGSDAEVLAN
+335 YYAIPKGSTAGVLAN
-350 GAINY
+350 DAVSY
-355 TTTGTLDALL
+355 TDAGELHDSL
-365 KETGLTFHVSYEL
+365 AKTGLTFHVSYEL
-378 ISTTGEKIT
+378 ISTTGEKIK

-420 STGTTTPKPE
+420 STATTTPDPT

-452 WTTEDSEWDI
+452 WTTEDTEWNI
-462 TEGNTAIPYHNITLD
+462 TDGNTAIPYHNITLD
-477 KYSVNAGEII
+477 AYSVNAGAT
-487 KITDITDSDRQ
+487 ITIDDIVDSDRQ
-498 NGHDIKWSN
+498 NGHAIDWN
-507 ITVTKKGDSTPL
+507 AITVTKKGESASISGIYDASAHTIATNTL
-519 TGYTNGTPDKTINTS
+519 T
-534 GYAAGV
+534 AGV
-540 YTVTYTCPDYPE
+540 YTVTYTCPHYTG
-552 HPSDPS
+552 
-558 DPNYANQNHPQYWS
+558 ANKNHPETWS

-606 HSFTADAAHL
+606 HSFTADADHL

-630 VNGSNQI
+630 VNADKQI
-637 EVASDA
+637 EVAADA
-643 TPGIYNLCFKT
+643 TPGTYNLCFKT
-654 EYATDGGNVI
+654 EYTTDGGNVI

-680 TLSTYLVKLG
+680 SLSTYLVKLG
-690 ASPVTINITTP
+690 ASPVTIHVTTP
-701 TLHAYATKNLSVS
+701 TLGANVTGALSVTS
-714 STMGT
+714 A
-719 TGVNLS
+719 TGIALS

-743 YTVNAGRTSQVVENT
+743 YTVNDTRISKVVKT
-758 TFKVEN
+758 ATFKVEN
-764 TYKLTMSKTTISRD
+764 TYGVTLSKNYIRRD
-778 LDRENDESIG
+778 KDRPTGQDYG
-788 SDYIVVK
+788 SDFIMVSL
-795 TFKNGN
+795 FKNGTTVEATTVQSN
-801 ITDSDSDVP
+801 VDITNEAGTSIKTQCEFYEVSGNTIKFKVRKDVP
-810 AELQLKVMDGAT
+810 NGT
-822 DVTNLFK
+822 Y
-829 ITKTATQ
+829 
-836 NRYVLRVRK
+836 YV
-845 TAEVNKEYTLVYT
+845 VYT

>member
-1 MKKFIYLAV
+1 MKKFVYLAV

-66 KENDKVNPIMADY
+66 KKNDKVNPIMGNY
-79 LVGYF
+79 LVGYL
-84 DAAKG
+84 DAKG
-89 YDPKTG
+89 YQPRTG
-95 STVGDQPGIADGK
+95 STVGDQPGVADGT
-108 SSWMYEKMGYGQF
+108 SYWMYEKMGYGQF
-121 TGTYAGE
+121 NGTYAGE
-128 TVNPGTPYASNNE
+128 TVNPNTPYASNNE
-141 GQYLRFWDN
+141 GQYLRYWD
-150 KATQTCFYAYAPYV
+150 KSADHTCFYAYAPYV
-164 NTGATGNTV
+164 NTGATGKTV

-182 ESSDTYVLTIPSG
+182 SSDDTYVLTIPNG

-215 VEKTNYGHDVSLK
+215 VLVGDYGHDVSLK

-252 DLTADYGVA
+252 DLTSAYGVA

-266 KDGTSNKYGYK
+266 KEAGQGSYGYK
-277 LGKIYTENGAK
+277 LGKIYTKNGVK
-288 IQFNEHAEFQ
+288 IKFNADAEFQ
-298 SMKQYEGLTTSA
+298 SLKQYAGETTSA
-310 PLNFKTPTASL
+310 PLDFKTPTASL

-335 YYAIPKGSDAEVLAN
+335 YYAIPKGSGANVLAD
-350 GAINY
+350 GELNY
-355 TTTGTLDALL
+355 SASGSAPATELAQ
-365 KETGLTFHVSYEL
+365 TGLTFHVSYEL

-452 WTTEDSEWDI
+452 WATEDSEWNI
-462 TEGNTAIPYHNITLD
+462 TDGNTALPYHNITLD
-477 KYSVNAGEII
+477 AYSVNAGTDIEI
-487 KITDITDSDRQ
+487 TGITDSDRQ
-498 NGHDIKWSN
+498 NGHAINWN
-507 ITVTKKGDSTPL
+507 AITVTKKGNPTNLDKYNSGTHKIST
-519 TGYTNGTPDKTINTS
+519 TGL
-534 GYAAGV
+534 AAGV
-540 YTVTYTCPDYPE
+540 YTVTYTCPHYTG
-552 HPSDPS
+552 
-558 DPNYANQNHPQYWS
+558 ANTNHPQTWS

-580 YALTTEA
+580 YALTTEE

-596 KLPVTVTKDG
+596 KLPVNVTKDTAP
-606 HSFTADAAHL
+606 FTPDAANL

-630 VNGSNQI
+630 VNADKQI
-637 EVASDA
+637 EVAADA
-643 TPGIYNLCFKT
+643 TPGTYNLCFKT

-664 QVTVAKTPIV
+664 QVTVAKKQIV

-680 TLSTYLVKLG
+680 SLSTYLVKLG
-690 ASPVTINITTP
+690 ASPVNIHVTTP
-701 TLHAYATKNLSVS
+701 TLGANATGALSVPS
-714 STMGT
+714 A
-719 TGVNLS
+719 TGITLS
-725 GNTITVDNTA
+725 GNTISVANTA

-743 YTVNAGRTSQVVENT
+743 YTVNQGRTSEVVKT
-758 TFKVEN
+758 ATFKVEN
-764 TYKLTMSKTTISRD
+764 TYDVTLSKNYIRRD
-778 LDRENDESIG
+778 KDRPNGDG
-788 SDYIVVK
+788 YGTDYIMVSL
-795 TFKNGN
+795 FKNGTPN
-801 ITDSDSDVP
+801 VDANAVQSTVDITNEAGTSVKTLCHFYEPSANTIKFKVGKNVP
-810 AELQLKVMDGAT
+810 NGT
-822 DVTNLFK
+822 Y
-829 ITKTATQ
+829 
-836 NRYVLRVRK
+836 YV
-845 TAEVNKEYTLVYT
+845 VYT
-858 GQTGKVVKA
+858 GQDHKVVKA

>member
-1 MKKFIYLAV
+1 MKKFFYLAV
-10 GVALMASCSSDF
+10 GAAMLASCSSDF

-47 RATTGLQS
+47 RATTGLQG

-66 KENDKVNPIMADY
+66 KANDKVNPIMGDY
-79 LVGYF
+79 LVGYL
-84 DAAKG
+84 AANG
-89 YDPKTG
+89 YQPATG
-95 STVGDQPGIADGK
+95 STVGDSLGVADGL
-108 SSWMYEKMGYGQF
+108 SYWMYEKMGFGQF
-121 TGTYAGE
+121 NGTYAGE

-141 GQYLRFWDN
+141 GQYLRYWD
-150 KATQTCFYAYAPYV
+150 KSASQTCFYAYAPYV
-164 NTGATGNTV
+164 NTGFTGKAV
-173 TYVDGTPKG
+173 TYVDGTRMG
-182 ESSDTYVLTIPSG
+182 SSTDTYVLTIPNG

-215 VEKTNYGHDVSLK
+215 VLSADYGHDVSLK

-252 DLTADYGVA
+252 DLMPAKGVA

-266 KDGTSNKYGYK
+266 KEAGQGSYGYK

-288 IQFNEHAEFQ
+288 IQFNADAEFK
-298 SMKQYEGLTTSA
+298 SMKQYEGVTTSA
-310 PLNFKTPTASL
+310 PLYFKTPTASL

-335 YYAIPKGSDAEVLAN
+335 YYAIPKGSTAGVLAN

-355 TTTGTLDALL
+355 TDAGTLDALL

-400 NWEANKHYTYIFRIT
+400 NWVANKHYTYIFRIT

-462 TEGNTAIPYHNITLD
+462 TEGNTSIPYHNITLSD
-477 KYSVNAGEII
+477 YSVEAGTD
-487 KITDITDSDRQ
+487 ITLSITDSDRQ
-498 NGHDIKWSN
+498 NGHSADSTK
-507 ITVTKKGDSTPL
+507 ITVTKKGESDPL
-519 TGYTNGTPDKTINTS
+519 PVYTAATKTIAT
-534 GYAAGV
+534 GTLAAGV
-540 YTVTYTCPDYPE
+540 YTVTYKCPHYTG
-552 HPSDPS
+552 
-558 DPNYANQNHPQYWS
+558 ANTNHPESWS
-572 VDFVVGNT
+572 VDFVVGNA
-580 YALTTEA
+580 YELTTEA

-596 KLPVTVTKDG
+596 KLPVTAKNTTTNTTPAG
-606 HSFTADAAHL
+606 TL

-637 EVASDA
+637 VVAADA
-643 TPGIYNLCFKT
+643 TPGTYNLCFKT
-654 EYATDGGNVI
+654 EYTFDGGNVT
-664 QVTVAKTPIV
+664 QVTVAKKKIV

-701 TLHAYATKNLSVS
+701 TLQAEALEALSVN
-714 STMGT
+714 GT
-719 TGVNLS
+719 TGVSLDPIAKK
-725 GNTITVDNTA
+725 ITVDNTA
-735 AEGTYTVT
+735 KEGTYTVT
-743 YTVNAGRTSQVVENT
+743 YTVNAGRTSQVVKKT

-764 TYKLTMSKTTISRD
+764 TYDVTLSKNYIRRD
-778 LDRENDESIG
+778 EGRYNDK
-788 SDYIVVK
+788 DYGTDVITVSL
-795 TFKNGN
+795 FKNGEARN
-801 ITDSDSDVP
+801 YSSTVLTIIK
-810 AELQLKVMDGAT
+810 EDGT
-822 DVTNLFK
+822 DVTSNCRFVNINSNTCDLQVS
-829 ITKTATQ
+829 KTVANGTY
-836 NRYVLRVRK
+836 YVVF
-845 TAEVNKEYTLVYT
+845 T
-858 GQTGKVVKA
+858 GQAGKAVQA
-867 KFTVQN
+867 QFTVQN

>member
-66 KENDKVNPIMADY
+66 KKNDKVNPIMGNY
-79 LVGYF
+79 LVGYL
-84 DAAKG
+84 DAKG
-89 YDPKTG
+89 YQPRTG
-95 STVGDQPGIADGK
+95 STVGDQPGVADGT
-108 SSWMYEKMGYGQF
+108 SYWMYEKMGYGQF
-121 TGTYAGE
+121 NGTYAGE
-128 TVNPGTPYASNNE
+128 TVNPNTPYASNNE
-141 GQYLRFWDN
+141 GQYLRYWD
-150 KATQTCFYAYAPYV
+150 KSADHTCFYAYAPYV
-164 NTGATGNTV
+164 NTGATGKTV

-182 ESSDTYVLTIPSG
+182 SSDDTYVLTIPNG

-215 VEKTNYGHDVSLK
+215 VLVGDYGHDVSLK

-252 DLTADYGVA
+252 DLTSAYGVA

-266 KDGTSNKYGYK
+266 KEAGQGSYGYK
-277 LGKIYTENGAK
+277 LGKIYTKNGVK
-288 IQFNEHAEFQ
+288 IKFNADAEFQ
-298 SMKQYEGLTTSA
+298 SLKQYAGETTSA
-310 PLNFKTPTASL
+310 PLDFKTPTASL

-335 YYAIPKGSDAEVLAN
+335 YYAIPKGSGANVLAD
-350 GAINY
+350 GELNY
-355 TTTGTLDALL
+355 SASGSAPATELAQ
-365 KETGLTFHVSYEL
+365 TGLTFHVSYEL

-452 WTTEDSEWDI
+452 WATEDSEWNI
-462 TEGNTAIPYHNITLD
+462 TDGNTALPYHNITLD
-477 KYSVNAGEII
+477 AYSVNAGTDIEI
-487 KITDITDSDRQ
+487 TGITDSDRQ
-498 NGHDIKWSN
+498 NGHAINWN
-507 ITVTKKGDSTPL
+507 AITVTKKGNPTNLDKYNSGTHKIST
-519 TGYTNGTPDKTINTS
+519 TGL
-534 GYAAGV
+534 AAGV
-540 YTVTYTCPDYPE
+540 YTVTYTCPHYTG
-552 HPSDPS
+552 
-558 DPNYANQNHPQYWS
+558 ANTNHPQTWS

-580 YALTTEA
+580 YALTTEE

-596 KLPVTVTKDG
+596 KLPVNVTKDTAP
-606 HSFTADAAHL
+606 FTPDAANL

-630 VNGSNQI
+630 VNADKQI
-637 EVASDA
+637 EVAADA
-643 TPGIYNLCFKT
+643 TPGTYNLCFKT
-654 EYATDGGNVI
+654 EYTTDGGNVI

-680 TLSTYLVKLG
+680 SLSTYLVKLG
-690 ASPVTINITTP
+690 ASPVNIHVTTP
-701 TLHAYATKNLSVS
+701 TLGANATGALNLSVPS
-714 STMGT
+714 A
-719 TGVNLS
+719 TGITLS
-725 GNTITVDNTA
+725 GNTISVANTA

-743 YTVNAGRTSQVVENT
+743 YTVNDTRISKVVKT
-758 TFKVEN
+758 ATFKVEN
-764 TYKLTMSKTTISRD
+764 TYGVTLSKNYIRRD
-778 LDRENDESIG
+778 KDRPNGDG
-788 SDYIVVK
+788 YGTDYIMVSL
-795 TFKNGN
+795 FKNGTPN
-801 ITDSDSDVP
+801 VDANAVQSTVDITNEAGTSVKTLCHFYEPSANTIKFKVGKNVP
-810 AELQLKVMDGAT
+810 NGT
-822 DVTNLFK
+822 Y
-829 ITKTATQ
+829 
-836 NRYVLRVRK
+836 YV
-845 TAEVNKEYTLVYT
+845 VYT
-858 GQTGKVVKA
+858 GQDHKVVKA

>member
-1 MKKFIYLAV
+1 MKKFFYLAV

-66 KENDKVNPIMADY
+66 KKNDKVNPIMADY
-79 LVGYF
+79 LVGYL
-84 DAAKG
+84 DAKG
-89 YDPKTG
+89 YQPETG

-108 SSWMYEKMGYGQF
+108 SYWMYEKMGYGQF

-128 TVNPGTPYASNNE
+128 TVNPNTPYASNNE
-141 GQYLRFWDN
+141 GQYLRYWD
-150 KATQTCFYAYAPYV
+150 KSADHTCFYAYAPYV
-164 NTGATGNTV
+164 NTGATGKTV

-182 ESSDTYVLTIPSG
+182 SSDDTYVLTIPNG

-215 VEKTNYGHDVSLK
+215 VLVGDYGHDVSLK

-252 DLTADYGVA
+252 DLTPAYGVA

-266 KDGTSNKYGYK
+266 KEDGQGSYGYK
-277 LGKIYTENGAK
+277 LGKIYTKNGVK
-288 IQFNEHAEFQ
+288 IKFNADAEFQ
-298 SMKQYEGLTTSA
+298 SLKQYAGETTSD
-310 PLNFKTPTASL
+310 PLDFKTPTASL

-335 YYAIPKGSDAEVLAN
+335 YYAIPKGSGANVLAD
-350 GAINY
+350 GELNY
-355 TTTGTLDALL
+355 SASGSAPATELAQ
-365 KETGLTFHVSYEL
+365 TGLTFHVSYEL

-452 WTTEDSEWDI
+452 WTTEDSEWNI
-462 TEGNTAIPYHNITLD
+462 TDGNTAIPYHNITLS
-477 KYSVNAGEII
+477 KYSVNAGE
-487 KITDITDSDRQ
+487 DITITSITNSDRQ
-498 NGHDIKWSN
+498 NVHSIDWN
-507 ITVTKKGDSTPL
+507 AITVTKKGDVNNLDKYNSGTHKIST
-519 TGYTNGTPDKTINTS
+519 TGL
-534 GYAAGV
+534 AAGV
-540 YTVTYTCPDYPE
+540 YTVTYTCPHYTG
-552 HPSDPS
+552 
-558 DPNYANQNHPQYWS
+558 ANKNHPQTWS

-580 YALTTEA
+580 YVLTTEA

-596 KLPVTVTKDG
+596 KLPVTATNITTHTTPAG
-606 HSFTADAAHL
+606 TL
-616 YIEYPKNVDGSKVK
+616 YIEYPANVDGSKVT
-630 VNGSNQI
+630 VNASNQI

-674 VKDYQH
+674 VKDYQP

-701 TLHAYATKNLSVS
+701 TLHANATENLSVN
-714 STMGT
+714 GT
-719 TGVNLS
+719 TGISLDPIAKKIEVA
-725 GNTITVDNTA
+725 NTA

-743 YTVNAGRTSQVVENT
+743 YTVNGTRTSEVVKT
-758 TFKVEN
+758 ATFKVEN
-764 TYKLTMSKTTISRD
+764 TYKLTMNKTTISRD

-801 ITDSDSDVP
+801 ITNSDSDVP

-836 NRYVLRVRK
+836 NRYRLRVRK

-867 KFTVQN
+867 QFTVQN

>member
-47 RATTGLQS
+47 RATTGLQNS
-55 AGHYNFGVFGY
+55 GHYNFGVFGY

-84 DAAKG
+84 DPAKG
-89 YDPKTG
+89 YDPETG

-108 SSWMYEKMGYGQF
+108 SYWMYEKMGYGQF

-128 TVNPGTPYASNNE
+128 TVNPNTPYASNNE
-141 GQYLRFWDN
+141 GQYLRYWD
-150 KATQTCFYAYAPYV
+150 KSADHTCFYAYAPYV
-164 NTGATGNTV
+164 NTGATGKTV

-182 ESSDTYVLTIPSG
+182 SSHDTYVLTIPNG
-195 TIKHGFDDPST
+195 TIEHGFDDPST

-215 VEKTNYGHDVSLK
+215 VLVVDYGHDVSLK

-252 DLTADYGVA
+252 DLTPAYGVA

-266 KDGTSNKYGYK
+266 KEAGQGSYGYK
-277 LGKIYTENGAK
+277 LGKIYTKNGVK
-288 IQFNEHAEFQ
+288 IKFNADAEFQ
-298 SMKQYEGLTTSA
+298 SLKQYAGETTSD

-335 YYAIPKGSDAEVLAN
+335 YYAIPKGSGANVLAD
-350 GAINY
+350 GELNY
-355 TTTGTLDALL
+355 SASGSAPATELAQ
-365 KETGLTFHVSYEL
+365 TGLTFHVSYEL

-387 VTDATVHVPKDYC
+387 VTDATVHVPQDYC

-420 STGTTTPKPE
+420 STATTTPDPT

-452 WTTEDSEWDI
+452 WATEDSEWNI
-462 TEGNTAIPYHNITLD
+462 TDGNTAIPYHNITLS
-477 KYSVNAGEII
+477 KYSVNAGED
-487 KITDITDSDRQ
+487 ITITSITDSERQ
-498 NGHDIKWSN
+498 NVHNINWN
-507 ITVTKKGDSTPL
+507 AITVTKKGESASISGIYDASAHTIATNTL
-519 TGYTNGTPDKTINTS
+519 T
-534 GYAAGV
+534 AGV
-540 YTVTYTCPDYPE
+540 YTVTYTCPHYTG
-552 HPSDPS
+552 
-558 DPNYANQNHPQYWS
+558 ANKNHPETWS

-580 YALTTEA
+580 YELTTEVN
-587 GLTEVGLGG
+587 LSEVGLGG
-596 KLPVTVTKDG
+596 KLPVTVKKDG
-606 HSFTADAAHL
+606 TPFAADAAHL

-630 VNGSNQI
+630 VNESTNQI
-637 EVASDA
+637 EVAADA
-643 TPGIYNLCFKT
+643 TPGTYNLCFKT

-664 QVTVAKTPIV
+664 QVTVAKKQIV

-680 TLSTYLVKLG
+680 SLSTYLVKLG
-690 ASPVTINITTP
+690 ASPVNIHVTTP
-701 TLHAYATKNLSVS
+701 TLGANATGALSVTS
-714 STMGT
+714 A
-719 TGVNLS
+719 TGITLS
-725 GNTITVDNTA
+725 GNTISVDNSA

-743 YTVNAGRTSQVVENT
+743 YTVNQGRTSEVVKT
-758 TFKVEN
+758 ATFKVEN
-764 TYKLTMSKTTISRD
+764 TYDVTLSKNYIRRD
-778 LDRENDESIG
+778 KDRPNGRDYG
-788 SDYIVVK
+788 SDYIMVSF
-795 TFKNGN
+795 FKNGTN
-801 ITDSDSDVP
+801 VEATTVQSNVDITNEAGTSIKTQCLFYEFAGNTIKFKVGKNVP
-810 AELQLKVMDGAT
+810 NGT
-822 DVTNLFK
+822 Y
-829 ITKTATQ
+829 
-836 NRYVLRVRK
+836 YV
-845 TAEVNKEYTLVYT
+845 VYT
-858 GQTGKVVKA
+858 GQAHKVVKA

>member
-1 MKKFIYLAV
+1 MKKFFYLAV

-108 SSWMYEKMGYGQF
+108 SYWMYEKMGYGQF
-121 TGTYAGE
+121 NGTYAGE
-128 TVNPGTPYASNNE
+128 TVNPNTPYASNNE
-141 GQYLRFWDN
+141 GQYLRYWD
-150 KATQTCFYAYAPYV
+150 KSADHTCFYAYAPYV
-164 NTGATGNTV
+164 NTGATGKTV

-182 ESSDTYVLTIPSG
+182 SSHDTYVLTIPNG
-195 TIKHGFDDPST
+195 TIEHGFDDPST

-215 VEKTNYGHDVSLK
+215 VSVGDYGHDVSLK

-252 DLTADYGVA
+252 DLTPAYGVA

-277 LGKIYTENGAK
+277 LGRIYTENGAK
-288 IQFNEHAEFQ
+288 IQFNADAVFQ
-298 SMKQYEGLTTSA
+298 SMKQYEGDTTSA

-335 YYAIPKGSDAEVLAN
+335 YYAIPKGSGDNVLAN
-350 GAINY
+350 GELNY
-355 TTTGTLDALL
+355 SASGSAPATELAQ
-365 KETGLTFHVSYEL
+365 TGLTFHVSYEL

-420 STGTTTPKPE
+420 STGTTTPDPK

-452 WTTEDSEWDI
+452 WTTEDSEWNI
-462 TEGNTAIPYHNITLD
+462 TDGNTAIPYHNITLD
-477 KYSVNAGEII
+477 AYSVNAGAT
-487 KITDITDSDRQ
+487 ITIDDIVDSDRQ
-498 NGHDIKWSN
+498 NGHAIDWHA
-507 ITVTKKGDSTPL
+507 ITVTKKGEGSSIPGIYDASAHTIATNTL
-519 TGYTNGTPDKTINTS
+519 T
-534 GYAAGV
+534 AGV
-540 YTVTYTCPDYPE
+540 YTVTYTCPY
-552 HPSDPS
+552 
-558 DPNYANQNHPQYWS
+558 YTGANTNHPKTWS

-580 YALTTEA
+580 YELTTEVN
-587 GLTEVGLGG
+587 LSEVGLGG
-596 KLPVTVTKDG
+596 KLPVTVKKDNASITPVVG
-606 HSFTADAAHL
+606 QL

-630 VNGSNQI
+630 VNADNQI
-637 EVASDA
+637 EVAANA

-674 VKDYQH
+674 VKDYQP

-701 TLHAYATKNLSVS
+701 TLHANATENLSVN
-714 STMGT
+714 GT
-719 TGVNLS
+719 TGISLDPIAKKIEVA
-725 GNTITVDNTA
+725 NTA

-743 YTVNAGRTSQVVENT
+743 YTVNGGRTSQVVKT
-758 TFKVEN
+758 ATFKVEN
-764 TYKLTMSKTTISRD
+764 TYGVTLSKNYIRRD
-778 LDRENDESIG
+778 KDRPNGRDYG
-788 SDYIVVK
+788 SDFIMVSL
-795 TFKNGN
+795 FKNGTTVEATTQSN
-801 ITDSDSDVP
+801 VDITNEAGTSIKTQCLFYEFAGNTIKFKVGKNVP
-810 AELQLKVMDGAT
+810 NGT
-822 DVTNLFK
+822 Y
-829 ITKTATQ
+829 
-836 NRYVLRVRK
+836 YV
-845 TAEVNKEYTLVYT
+845 VYT
-858 GQTGKVVKA
+858 GQAHKVVKA

>member
-108 SSWMYEKMGYGQF
+108 SFWMYEKMGYGQF

-128 TVNPGTPYASNNE
+128 TVNPNTPYASNNE
-141 GQYLRFWDN
+141 GQYLRYWD
-150 KATQTCFYAYAPYV
+150 KSADHTCFYAYAPYV
-164 NTGATGNTV
+164 NTGATGKTV

-182 ESSDTYVLTIPSG
+182 SSHDTYVLTIPNG

-215 VEKTNYGHDVSLK
+215 VLVGDYGHDVSLK

-266 KDGTSNKYGYK
+266 KNGGGSYGYQK
-277 LGKIYTENGAK
+277 GTIYTANGAK
-288 IQFNEHAEFQ
+288 IQFNDNAEFQ
-298 SMKQYEGLTTSA
+298 SLKQYAGETTSD

-335 YYAIPKGSDAEVLAN
+335 YYAIPKGSTAGVLAN
-350 GAINY
+350 DAVSY
-355 TTTGTLDALL
+355 TDAGELHDSL
-365 KETGLTFHVSYEL
+365 AKTGLTFHVSYEL
-378 ISTTGEKIT
+378 ISTTGEKIK

-400 NWEANKHYTYIFRIT
+400 NWVANKHYTYIFRIT

-420 STGTTTPKPE
+420 STGTTTPKPT

-452 WTTEDSEWDI
+452 WATEDTEWNI
-462 TEGNTAIPYHNITLD
+462 TDGNTAIPYHNITLS
-477 KYSVNAGEII
+477 KYSVNAGED
-487 KITDITDSDRQ
+487 ITITSITDSDRL
-498 NGHDIKWSN
+498 NGHYIDWDA
-507 ITVTKKGDSTPL
+507 ITVTKKGDSTPQEV
-519 TGYTNGTPDKTINTS
+519 YTSAEKKIATNTL
-534 GYAAGV
+534 AAGV
-540 YTVTYTCPDYPE
+540 YTVTYTCPHYTG
-552 HPSDPS
+552 
-558 DPNYANQNHPQYWS
+558 ANTNHPKTWS

-580 YALTTEA
+580 YELTTEEN
-587 GLTEVGLGG
+587 LSEVGLGG
-596 KLPVTVTKDG
+596 KLPVTVKKDG
-606 HSFTADAAHL
+606 TPFTADAAHL

-630 VNGSNQI
+630 VNASNEI
-637 EVASDA
+637 VVAADA
-643 TPGIYNLCFKT
+643 TPGTYNLCFKS

-690 ASPVTINITTP
+690 ASPVNIHVTTP
-701 TLHAYATKNLSVS
+701 TLGANATGALSVPS
-714 STMGT
+714 A
-719 TGVNLS
+719 TGITLS
-725 GNTITVDNTA
+725 DNTISVANTA

-743 YTVNAGRTSQVVENT
+743 YTVNQGRTSEVVKT
-758 TFKVEN
+758 ATFKVEN
-764 TYKLTMSKTTISRD
+764 TYGVTLSKNYIRRD
-778 LDRENDESIG
+778 KDRPNGRDYG
-788 SDYIVVK
+788 SDYIMVSF
-795 TFKNGN
+795 FKNGTN
-801 ITDSDSDVP
+801 VEATTVQSNVDITNEAGTTIKTQCLFYEFAGNTIKFKVGKNVP
-810 AELQLKVMDGAT
+810 NGT
-822 DVTNLFK
+822 Y
-829 ITKTATQ
+829 
-836 NRYVLRVRK
+836 YV
-845 TAEVNKEYTLVYT
+845 VYT
-858 GQTGKVVKA
+858 GQAHKVVKA